1 MNGTFFFGEWQVDP
15 SANTLRLGKQL
26 IQLEPKAMDVLVL
39 LCQKAGEVLSSDE
52 IVSACW
58 PQAEVGDNP
67 LHKII
72 TQIRKALGDSAT
84 SSTYIETIRKRGY
97 RTLAQVTFPLGQE
110 ESATP
115 QSWQGGSPFPGLQ
128 AYDARY
134 AKVFFGRG
142 SQIETLLERIAQQV
156 HYGRAF
162 CLVLGPSGCGKSSL
176 INAGV
181 MPNLMQN
188 SGYNGVKVESYS
200 SLDLADLTPGQLLMQ
215 LASALLDWDLA
226 DQPVFDGCSAEQ
238 LADKVQHQMDW
249 VLQSCKKALLSQSKS
264 QHQQESKVRFAIF
277 IDRLEVLLSSP
288 LFSDEERLLFIDR
301 MEQLA
306 TSGFVLVLSACR
318 NEFYPLL
325 VNHASLM
332 AGKAR
337 GAHFD
342 LAPPGRAELLQM
354 IRLPAIA
361 ANLSWDIDP
370 NTAIPLDELLCS
382 EAASN
387 PDALP
392 MLQYTLQELY
402 LQRSDSNQ
410 LLFSVYKNLGGI
422 EGAIGKNAEQAI
434 AMLSTAEKDSLPRVL
449 SLLVTLREDE
459 QSITSRTALWQQ
471 LQNDAERALVNAMV
485 EHRLFVSHLQ
495 NELPCFSI
503 AHEALL
509 RRWPRATN
517 WIAEHHQSLSVKSR
531 LQHLTKRW
539 LAEDKHSAYL
549 LADGKPLAE
558 AQQLAHNGFFT
569 LDTNEQ
575 AFILASGKRSKLL
588 RTSRRLTFALL
599 CVLTFTAV
607 LMSFRSFEAEKQA
620 QQKRLAAESLLGFM
634 VGDFADKLRSI
645 GRMDLLDGISNKAL
659 EYFSDFSDANNDQ
672 YLSTQARLQHGQTLE
687 AMGEVA
693 YSRDK
698 IDEAKTALLAA
709 REKLAPV
716 LNEQPDNLELL
727 KTLGANAFWLGQI
740 QYDANNWPGVKPEF
754 ELYYSYSQAM
764 YKIAPDSVDALME
777 LSYATNSLGS
787 LAMNLQQFEQATAF
801 FDESLNLKLLAKVK
815 DPANTALIADIA
827 DTRSWLASAAL
838 AKGDIH
844 KAIAVHLQ
852 IQAEF
857 ERMNNDIK
865 TDAYL
870 LDKVFNSYSNLAEI
884 YDYQGATKQAFELL
898 YKAHITLERAV
909 KQDPSNK
916 DWQSSLFH
924 RKVLLMRLNAKLLD
938 PRVVYTPELLK
949 LELDKMKVEFDSE
962 PAYLRVLSNLQFE
975 SARYYQMKGQ
985 STKSEDLTLQALAF
999 YRELFAVESDN
1010 LRLAAT
1016 LAELELL
1023 QAIHYK
1029 SRLQHDKNQQSCS
1042 RAKSLLVPLQLNNKK
1057 PQYIQPYARALSCLN
1072 ELEQHPE
1079 LQQLLQKSAIVLT
1092 TF

>member
-1 MNGTFFFGEWQVDP
+1 MSGTFFFGEWQVDP

-39 LCQKAGEVLSSDE
+39 LCQNAGEVLSSDE
-52 IVSACW
+52 IVSICW
-58 PQAEVGDNP
+58 PQTEVGDNP

-142 SQIETLLERIAQQV
+142 SQIDTLLERIAQQV

-162 CLVLGPSGCGKSSL
+162 CLVLGPSGSGKSSL

-215 LASALLDWDLA
+215 LASALLDWEVA
-226 DQPVFDGCSAEQ
+226 DQPVFDGCSTEQ
-238 LADKVQHQMDW
+238 LADKLQHQMDW
-249 VLQSCKKALLSQSKS
+249 VLQSCKKALQNQHESKS
-264 QHQQESKVRFAIF
+264 RFAIF

-288 LFSDEERLLFIDR
+288 LFSEEERLLFIDR

-306 TSGFVLVLSACR
+306 TSGFVVVLSACR

-325 VNHASLM
+325 VTYPSLM

-342 LAPPGRAELLQM
+342 LAPPGRADLLQM

-361 ANLSWDIDP
+361 ANLSWDLDP
-370 NTAIPLDELLCS
+370 STAVPLDELLCS

-434 AMLSTAEKDSLPRVL
+434 AQLSTAEKDSLPRVL

-471 LQNDAERALVNAMV
+471 LQNDAERFLVQAMV

-495 NELPCFSI
+495 NAVPCFSI

-509 RRWPRATN
+509 RRWPRATA

-558 AQQLAHNGFFT
+558 AQQLAQNGFFT
-569 LDTNEQ
+569 LDANEKD
-575 AFILASGKRSKLL
+575 FIQASGKRSKLV

-659 EYFSDFSDANNDQ
+659 EYFSDFSDAEKDQ

-693 YSRDK
+693 YSRNK
-698 IDEAKTALLAA
+698 TDEAKTALLAA
-709 REKLAPV
+709 RDKLAPV
-716 LNEQPDNLELL
+716 LAEQPDNLELL

-740 QYDANNWPGVKPEF
+740 QYDANNWLAAKPEL

-787 LAMNLQQFEQATAF
+787 LAMKLQEFEQATAF
-801 FDESLNLKLLAKVK
+801 FDESLNLKSLAKAK

-844 KAIAVHLQ
+844 KAIAVHQQ

-857 ERMNNDIK
+857 EKMNNEAK

-870 LDKVFNSYSNLAEI
+870 LEKVLNSYSILASI
-884 YDYQGATKQAFELL
+884 YEYQGLFKLAFAKVYQTHELL
-898 YKAHITLERAV
+898 KQAV
-909 KQDPSNK
+909 KQDPSNNG
-916 DWQSSLFH
+916 WQVSAFH
-924 RKVLLMRLNAKLLD
+924 HKVILMRLNAKQAD
-938 PRVVYTPELLK
+938 SRIKYTPES
-949 LELDKMKVEFDSE
+949 LEQELAQKKTEFGSE
-962 PAYLRVLSNLQFE
+962 LQFQRAYSNWLIQ
-975 SARYYQMKGQ
+975 SARYYQAIGQ
-985 STKSEDLTLQALAF
+985 SQKSADVTSQALVL
-999 YRELFAVESDN
+999 YQELYAVEPNSP
-1010 LRLAAT
+1010 RLALA
-1016 LAELELL
+1016 LAEAELL
-1023 QAIHYK
+1023 RATHYK
-1029 SRLQHDKNQQSCS
+1029 TQLQHEKSQQSCA
-1042 RAKSLLVPLQLNNKK
+1042 RAKSLLEPLQLKDK
-1057 PQYIQPYARALSCLN
+1057 TPDYIQPYARALSCLN

>member
-1 MNGTFFFGEWQVDP
+1 M
-15 SANTLRLGKQL
+15 
-26 IQLEPKAMDVLVL
+26 I
-39 LCQKAGEVLSSDE
+39 
-52 IVSACW
+52 
-58 PQAEVGDNP
+58 
-67 LHKII
+67 
-72 TQIRKALGDSAT
+72 
-84 SSTYIETIRKRGY
+84 
-97 RTLAQVTFPLGQE
+97 
-110 ESATP
+110 
-115 QSWQGGSPFPGLQ
+115 
-128 AYDARY
+128 
-134 AKVFFGRG
+134 
-142 SQIETLLERIAQQV
+142 
-156 HYGRAF
+156 
-162 CLVLGPSGCGKSSL
+162 
-176 INAGV
+176 
-181 MPNLMQN
+181 
-188 SGYNGVKVESYS
+188 
-200 SLDLADLTPGQLLMQ
+200 Q
-215 LASALLDWDLA
+215 LASALLDWELA

-238 LADKVQHQMDW
+238 LADKLQHQMDW
-249 VLQSCKKALLSQSKS
+249 VLQSCKKALQSQSLSQHESKS
-264 QHQQESKVRFAIF
+264 RFAIF

-288 LFSDEERLLFIDR
+288 LFSEEERLLFIDR

-306 TSGFVLVLSACR
+306 TSGFVVVLSACR

-325 VNHASLM
+325 VTYPSLM

-342 LAPPGRAELLQM
+342 LAPPGRADLLQM

-361 ANLSWDIDP
+361 ANLSWDLDP
-370 NTAIPLDELLCS
+370 NTAVPLDELLCS

-434 AMLSTAEKDSLPRVL
+434 AQLSAAEKDSLPRVL

-471 LQNDAERALVNAMV
+471 LQNDAERALVQAMV

-495 NELPCFSI
+495 NAVPCFSI

-509 RRWPRATN
+509 RRWPRATA

-539 LAEDKHSAYL
+539 LAEDQHSAYL

-558 AQQLAHNGFFT
+558 AQQLAQNGFFT

-575 AFILASGKRSKLL
+575 AFILASGKRSKLV

-659 EYFSDFSDANNDQ
+659 EYFSDFSDAEKDQ

-698 IDEAKTALLAA
+698 IDEAKTALVAA

-716 LNEQPDNLELL
+716 LAEQPDNLELL

-740 QYDANNWPGVKPEF
+740 QYDAKNWLAVKPEF

-787 LAMNLQQFEQATAF
+787 LAMNLQEFEQATAF
-801 FDESLNLKLLAKVK
+801 FDESLNLKLLAKAK
-815 DPANTALIADIA
+815 NPDNTALIADIA
-827 DTRSWLASAAL
+827 DTRSWLTSAAL
-838 AKGDIH
+838 AKGDTD

-852 IQAEF
+852 IQTEF
-857 ERMNNDIK
+857 ERMSHEAK
-865 TDAYL
+865 SDAYL
-870 LDKVFNSYSNLAEI
+870 LDRIFSSYSILAAV
-884 YDYQGATKQAFELL
+884 YNYQGLTKQAFAKVYQAHGLL
-898 YKAHITLERAV
+898 VQALL
-909 KQDPSNK
+909 QDPGNK
-916 DWQSSLFH
+916 GWQVSLFH
-924 RKVLLMRLNAKLLD
+924 HKVLLMRLNAKLHD
-938 PRVVYTPELLK
+938 TRISYTPESIK
-949 LELDKMKVEFDSE
+949 LELDKKKNEFGGE
-962 PAYLRVLSNLQFE
+962 LQYQRIYSKWLIE
-975 SARYYQMKGQ
+975 SARYYQLMGQ
-985 STKSEDLTLQALAF
+985 LQKSADFTAEALAL
-999 YRELFAVESDN
+999 YREFYSTEPDN
-1010 LRLAAT
+1010 ANVALV
-1016 LAELELL
+1016 LAETELL
-1023 QAIHYK
+1023 MAMHYNAQ
-1029 SRLQHDKNQQSCS
+1029 LQHDKSQQSCA
-1042 RAKSLLVPLQLNNKK
+1042 RAKSLLEPLQQKDKK
-1057 PQYIQPYARALSCLN
+1057 PHHIQPYARALSCLN
-1072 ELEQHPE
+1072 ELDKHPE
-1079 LQQLLQKSAIVLT
+1079 LQKLLQKSAIVIT

>member
-1 MNGTFFFGEWQVDP
+1 MAVVMNGTFFFGEWQVDP

-52 IVSACW
+52 IVSLCW
-58 PQAEVGDNP
+58 PQTEVGDNP

-84 SSTYIETIRKRGY
+84 ASTYIETIRKRGY

-156 HYGRAF
+156 QYGRAF

-238 LADKVQHQMDW
+238 LADKLQHQMDW
-249 VLQSCKKALLSQSKS
+249 VLQSCKKALQGQNESKS
-264 QHQQESKVRFAIF
+264 RFAIF

-288 LFSDEERLLFIDR
+288 LFSEEERLLFIDR

-306 TSGFVLVLSACR
+306 TSGLVLVLSACR

-325 VNHASLM
+325 VTYPSLM

-342 LAPPGRAELLQM
+342 LAPPSRADLLQM

-361 ANLSWDIDP
+361 ANLSWDLDP
-370 NTAIPLDELLCS
+370 NTAVPLDELLCS

-434 AMLSTAEKDSLPRVL
+434 AQLSAAEKDSLPRVL

-471 LQNDAERALVNAMV
+471 LHNEAERTLVQAMV
-485 EHRLFVSHLQ
+485 EHRLFVSHLH
-495 NELPCFSI
+495 NAVPCFSI

-509 RRWPRATN
+509 RRWPRATA

-569 LDTNEQ
+569 LDANEQ
-575 AFILASGKRSKLL
+575 AFILASGKRSKLV

-659 EYFSDFSDANNDQ
+659 EYFSDFSDAEKDH

-716 LNEQPDNLELL
+716 LKEQPDNLELL
-727 KTLGANAFWLGQI
+727 KTLGANAFWLGQMH
-740 QYDANNWPGVKPEF
+740 YDAKNWAEVLPYWQQYQE
-754 ELYYSYSQAM
+754 YSARM
-764 YKIAPDSVDALME
+764 YQLAPDNLDALME
-777 LSYATNSLGS
+777 LSYAINSLGS
-787 LAMNLQQFEQATAF
+787 VAMKKQNFELAVAYFQQ
-801 FDESLNLKLLAKVK
+801 SLELKLKAQQLSP
-815 DPANTALIADIA
+815 DNSALMPDIA
-827 DTRSWLASAAL
+827 DTRSWLASASMARGDVDTAVMVHQNIQQEFENSTQKAALDPYLLERVVLSYEQLALISDYRALHQQALELAYRAYQLIEQNLQQDPANKVWQRDLFRVRLLLFRLNTESGDPRVSWSISDLANWLGANYKDPTSLHSRRFLARLKLEESRYLKDSGHYQQALIAAQKAEDLFSQLVNPAEPGAASVQFLADALLLKASLQKLLLQSTYTETCLRGKQLLDPVVTANKSPEFILPYVRFISCLGDLSSKHSIRAL
-838 AKGDIH
+838 AK
-844 KAIAVHLQ
+844 Q
-852 IQAEF
+852 
-857 ERMNNDIK
+857 
-865 TDAYL
+865 
-870 LDKVFNSYSNLAEI
+870 
-884 YDYQGATKQAFELL
+884 QGLT
-898 YKAHITLERAV
+898 
-909 KQDPSNK
+909 
-916 DWQSSLFH
+916 
-924 RKVLLMRLNAKLLD
+924 
-938 PRVVYTPELLK
+938 K
-949 LELDKMKVEFDSE
+949 LEF
-962 PAYLRVLSNLQFE
+962 
-975 SARYYQMKGQ
+975 
-985 STKSEDLTLQALAF
+985 
-999 YRELFAVESDN
+999 
-1010 LRLAAT
+1010 
-1016 LAELELL
+1016 
-1023 QAIHYK
+1023 
-1029 SRLQHDKNQQSCS
+1029 
-1042 RAKSLLVPLQLNNKK
+1042 
-1057 PQYIQPYARALSCLN
+1057 
-1072 ELEQHPE
+1072 
-1079 LQQLLQKSAIVLT
+1079 
-1092 TF
+1092 

>member
-1 MNGTFFFGEWQVDP
+1 MSGTFFFGEWQVDP

-52 IVSACW
+52 IVSICW
-58 PQAEVGDNP
+58 PQTEVGDNP

-84 SSTYIETIRKRGY
+84 SSSYIETIRKRGY

-142 SQIETLLERIAQQV
+142 SQIDTLLERIAQQV

-162 CLVLGPSGCGKSSL
+162 CLVLGPSGSGKSSL

-215 LASALLDWDLA
+215 LASALLDWEVA
-226 DQPVFDGCSAEQ
+226 DQPVFGGCSAEQ
-238 LADKVQHQMDW
+238 LADKLQHQMDW
-249 VLQSCKKALLSQSKS
+249 VLQSCKKALQHQTESKS
-264 QHQQESKVRFAIF
+264 RFAIF

-288 LFSDEERLLFIDR
+288 LFSEEERLLFIDR

-325 VNHASLM
+325 VTYPSLM

-342 LAPPGRAELLQM
+342 LAPPGRSELLQM

-361 ANLSWDIDP
+361 ANLSWDLDP
-370 NTAIPLDELLCS
+370 KTAMPLDELLCS

-410 LLFSVYKNLGGI
+410 LLFSVYKNLGGM
-422 EGAIGKNAEQAI
+422 EGAIGRNAEQAI
-434 AMLSTAEKDSLPRVL
+434 AQLSPAEKDSLPRVL

-471 LQNDAERALVNAMV
+471 LQNEAERTLVKAMV
-485 EHRLFVSHLQ
+485 EHRLFVSHLH
-495 NELPCFSI
+495 NAVPCFSI

-509 RRWPRATN
+509 RRWPRATA

-558 AQQLAHNGFFT
+558 AQQLAQNGFFT
-569 LDTNEQ
+569 LDANEQ
-575 AFILASGKRSKLL
+575 AFILASGKRSKLV

-607 LMSFRSFEAEKQA
+607 LMSVRSFEAEKLA

-659 EYFSDFSDANNDQ
+659 EYFSDFSTANQGQ
-672 YLSTQARLQHGQTLE
+672 YLSTEARLQHGQTLE

-716 LNEQPDNLELL
+716 LVEQPDNLELL
-727 KTLGANAFWLGQI
+727 KTLGANAFWLAQI
-740 QYDANNWPGVKPEF
+740 HYDAKDWVAAKPEF
-754 ELYYSYSQAM
+754 ELYYHYSQTM
-764 YKIAPDSVDALME
+764 YRIAPDNLDALME

-787 LAMNLQQFEQATAF
+787 LAMKLQQFEQATAF
-801 FDESLNLKLLAKVK
+801 FDESLTLKLLVKAKTP
-815 DPANTALIADIA
+815 DNTALIADIA

-838 AKGDIH
+838 ANGEIQQSVALH
-844 KAIAVHLQ
+844 QQ
-852 IQAEF
+852 IQSEF
-857 ERMNNDIK
+857 EQLATDVK
-865 TDAYL
+865 SDAYL
-870 LDKVFNSYSNLAEI
+870 IEKVFSSYSILADV
-884 YDYQGATKQAFELL
+884 YHYQGAVELGFDKLYQAYALL
-898 YKAHITLERAV
+898 SKALE
-909 KQDPSNK
+909 QDPDHK
-916 DWQSSLFH
+916 VWQSDIFH
-924 RKVLLMRLNAKLLD
+924 LKVVLMRINASLHD
-938 PRVVYTPELLK
+938 DRISYTPELLK
-949 LELDKMKVEFDSE
+949 QQLDDRKPQFSSE
-962 PAYLRVLSNLQFE
+962 KQYMRVYGNWLFE
-975 SARYYQMKGQ
+975 SALYYQALEQQQQ
-985 STKSEDLTLQALAF
+985 SID
-999 YRELFAVESDN
+999 FAVQAQQFYAEQHRGTSDDPRLTAVVAEVEL
-1010 LRLAAT
+1010 LRAAQYKAQ
-1016 LAELELL
+1016 LQHEKSQQSCRKAKELL
-1023 QAIHYK
+1023 Q
-1029 SRLQHDKNQQSCS
+1029 
-1042 RAKSLLVPLQLNNKK
+1042 PLQQRNKN
-1057 PQYIQPYARALSCLN
+1057 PAYVQPYARALDCL
-1072 ELEQHPE
+1072 ELLEQDIDV
-1079 LQQLLQKSAIVLT
+1079 QKFLQKNAIKLDV
-1092 TF
+1092 F

>member
-52 IVSACW
+52 IVSLCW
-58 PQAEVGDNP
+58 PQTEVGDNP

-84 SSTYIETIRKRGY
+84 ASTYIETIRKRGY

-156 HYGRAF
+156 QYGRAF
-162 CLVLGPSGCGKSSL
+162 CLVLGPSGSGKSSL

-238 LADKVQHQMDW
+238 LADKLQHQMDW
-249 VLQSCKKALLSQSKS
+249 VLQSCKKAL
-264 QHQQESKVRFAIF
+264 QHQQETKARFAIF

-288 LFSDEERLLFIDR
+288 LFSEEERLLFIDR

-306 TSGFVLVLSACR
+306 TSGLVLVLSACR

-325 VNHASLM
+325 VTYPSLM

-342 LAPPGRAELLQM
+342 LAPPSRADLLQM

-361 ANLSWDIDP
+361 ANLSWDLDP
-370 NTAIPLDELLCS
+370 NTAVPLDELLCS

-471 LQNDAERALVNAMV
+471 LHNEAERTLVQAMV
-485 EHRLFVSHLQ
+485 EHRLFVSHLH
-495 NELPCFSI
+495 NAVPCFSI

-569 LDTNEQ
+569 LDANEQ
-575 AFILASGKRSKLL
+575 AFILASGKRSKLV

-659 EYFSDFSDANNDQ
+659 EYFSDFSDAEKDH

-716 LNEQPDNLELL
+716 LKEQPDNLELL

-740 QYDANNWPGVKPEF
+740 QYDAKNWLAVKPEF

-764 YKIAPDSVDALME
+764 YRVAPESFDALIE

-787 LAMNLQQFEQATAF
+787 LAMKLQEFEQATAF
-801 FDESLNLKLLAKVK
+801 FKESLTLKLLAQKTQ
-815 DPANTALIADIA
+815 PGNTALLADIA

-838 AKGDIH
+838 SEGDVPQ
-844 KAIAVHLQ
+844 AIIIYQ
-852 IQAEF
+852 QTQAEF
-857 ERMNNDIK
+857 EQRSAQK
-865 TDAYL
+865 KADAYVI
-870 LDKVFNSYSNLAEI
+870 DKVFSSYALLALV
-884 YDYQGATKQAFELL
+884 YDSQGLTRQAFNQAYQAHQLL
-898 YKAHITLERAV
+898 EQALM
-909 KQDPSNK
+909 QDSGNQISRR
-916 DWQSSLFH
+916 DLFY
-924 RKVLLMRLNAKLLD
+924 LQLQLMRLNSLLHD
-938 PRVVYTPELLK
+938 SRINYTPDSIKQQIDQEA
-949 LELDKMKVEFDSE
+949 FDSRSKTIIMVYWFKE
-962 PAYLRVLSNLQFE
+962 SVL
-975 SARYYQMKGQ
+975 YYQLRKQWSQ
-985 STKSEDLTLQALAF
+985 SDALLQQAFAYIKDLTQLQTDASKLD
-999 YRELFAVESDN
+999 VKN
-1010 LRLAAT
+1010 
-1016 LAELELL
+1016 AELELL
-1023 QAIHYK
+1023 HAVQ
-1029 SRLQHDKNQQSCS
+1029 LQHSGLHAQSLEACR
-1042 RAKSLLVPLQLNNKK
+1042 RAKELLAPLQRDKK
-1057 PQYIQPYARALSCLN
+1057 PQLLQPFAKALSCLG
-1072 ELEQHPE
+1072 ELEQQPE
-1079 LQQLLQKSAIVLT
+1079 LQQLLKISAIQL
-1092 TF
+1092 

>member
-1 MNGTFFFGEWQVDP
+1 MSGTFFFGEWQVDP

-58 PQAEVGDNP
+58 PQTEVGDNP

-128 AYDARY
+128 AYDASY

-142 SQIETLLERIAQQV
+142 SQIDTLLERIAQQV

-162 CLVLGPSGCGKSSL
+162 CLVLGPSGSGKSSL

-200 SLDLADLTPGQLLMQ
+200 SLDLADLTPGQLLIQ

-226 DQPVFDGCSAEQ
+226 EQPVFDGCSAEQ
-238 LADKVQHQMDW
+238 LADKLQHQMDW
-249 VLQSCKKALLSQSKS
+249 VLQSCKKALQNQNESKS
-264 QHQQESKVRFAIF
+264 RFAIF

-288 LFSDEERLLFIDR
+288 LFSEEERLLFIDR

-306 TSGFVLVLSACR
+306 TSGSVVVLSACR

-325 VNHASLM
+325 VTYPSLM

-342 LAPPGRAELLQM
+342 LAPPGRSDLLQM

-361 ANLSWDIDP
+361 ANLSWDLDP
-370 NTAIPLDELLCS
+370 NTAVPLDELLCS

-471 LQNDAERALVNAMV
+471 LQNEAERALVQAMV

-495 NELPCFSI
+495 NAVPCFSI

-509 RRWPRATN
+509 RRWPRATA

-569 LDTNEQ
+569 LDANEKD
-575 AFILASGKRSKLL
+575 FIQASGKRSKLV

-659 EYFSDFSDANNDQ
+659 EYFSDFSDAEKDQ

-693 YSRDK
+693 YSRGK
-698 IDEAKTALLAA
+698 TDEAKTALLAA
-709 REKLAPV
+709 RDKLIPV
-716 LNEQPDNLELL
+716 LAEQPDNLELL

-740 QYDANNWPGVKPEF
+740 QYDANNWLAVKPEF

-787 LAMNLQQFEQATAF
+787 LAMKLQEFEQATAF
-801 FDESLNLKLLAKVK
+801 FDESLNLKLWAKAK

-838 AKGDIH
+838 AKGDIN
-844 KAIAVHLQ
+844 KAINVHQQ

-857 ERMNNDIK
+857 ERMNNEAK
-865 TDAYL
+865 SDAYML
-870 LDKVFNSYSNLAEI
+870 EKVFHSYSNLASMYEHQGRFKLAFTQV
-884 YDYQGATKQAFELL
+884 YQTHELL
-898 YKAHITLERAV
+898 KKV
-909 KQDPSNK
+909 VGQDPNNK
-916 DWQSSLFH
+916 VWQSSLFH
-924 RKVLLMRLNAKLLD
+924 KKVWLMRLNAQLRD
-938 PRVVYTPELLK
+938 PRISYTPELLK
-949 LELDKMKVEFDSE
+949 QELDKNKEKYGDEKSYL
-962 PAYLRVLSNLQFE
+962 PAYMHWVFE
-975 SARYYQMKGQ
+975 SARYYRTLGKFQ
-985 STKSEDLTLQALAF
+985 KSVELTSQALSYYEEA
-999 YRELFAVESDN
+999 YAADSAN
-1010 LRLAAT
+1010 QRLALA
-1016 LAELELL
+1016 LAETELL
-1023 QAIHYK
+1023 QAQHY
-1029 SRLQHDKNQQSCS
+1029 RALLQHDKSLLSCTK
-1042 RAKSLLVPLQLNNKK
+1042 AKSLLWPLQQKDK
-1057 PQYIQPYARALSCLN
+1057 RPEHVQPYANALNCLN
-1072 ELEQHPE
+1072 ELEQNTE
-1079 LQQLLQKSAIVLT
+1079 LQQLLQKSNIVLS

>member
-84 SSTYIETIRKRGY
+84 SSSYIETIRKRGY
-97 RTLAQVTFPLGQE
+97 RTLAQVIFPLGQE

-134 AKVFFGRG
+134 ATVFFGRG
-142 SQIETLLERIAQQV
+142 SQIDTLLERIAQQV
-156 HYGRAF
+156 QYGRAF
-162 CLVLGPSGCGKSSL
+162 CLVLGPSGSGKSSL

-188 SGYNGVKVESYS
+188 NGYNGVKVESYS

-215 LASALLDWDLA
+215 LASALLDWEVA
-226 DQPVFDGCSAEQ
+226 DQPVFEGCSAEQ
-238 LADKVQHQMDW
+238 LADKLQHQMDW
-249 VLQSCKKALLSQSKS
+249 VLQSCKKALQNQNESKS
-264 QHQQESKVRFAIF
+264 RFAIF

-288 LFSDEERLLFIDR
+288 HFSEEERQLFIDR

-306 TSGFVLVLSACR
+306 TSGSVVVLSACR

-325 VNHASLM
+325 VNHPSLM

-342 LAPPGRAELLQM
+342 LAPPGRTELLQM

-434 AMLSTAEKDSLPRVL
+434 AQLSTAEKDSLPRVL

-471 LQNDAERALVNAMV
+471 LQNDAERTLVQAMV

-495 NELPCFSI
+495 NAVPCFSV

-509 RRWPRATN
+509 RRWPRATA

-539 LAEDKHSAYL
+539 LTEDKHSAYL

-558 AQQLAHNGFFT
+558 AQQLAQNGFFT
-569 LDTNEQ
+569 LDANEL
-575 AFILASGKRSKLL
+575 AFIQASGKRATLL

-599 CVLTFTAV
+599 CLLTFTAV

-693 YSRDK
+693 YSRNK

-709 REKLAPV
+709 RDKLAPV
-716 LNEQPDNLELL
+716 LKEQPDNLELL

-740 QYDANNWPGVKPEF
+740 HYDANNWLAAKPEL

-787 LAMNLQQFEQATAF
+787 LAMKLQEFEQATAF
-801 FDESLNLKLLAKVK
+801 FDESLNLKLLAKAK
-815 DPANTALIADIA
+815 DPTNTALIADIA

-852 IQAEF
+852 IQTEF
-857 ERMNNDIK
+857 ERMNSAFK
-865 TDAYL
+865 SDAYL
-870 LDKVFNSYSNLAEI
+870 LDKVFNSYFNLASI
-884 YDYQGATKQAFELL
+884 YHYQGLSKQAFEQAYQAHALL
-898 YKAHITLERAV
+898 GLAV
-909 KQDPSNK
+909 AQDPNNK
-916 DWQSSLFH
+916 RWYGELFH
-924 RKVLLMRLNAKLLD
+924 LKVWLMRLNVTLRD
-938 PRVVYTPELLK
+938 PRAKFTPETLK
-949 LELDKMKVEFDSE
+949 QELEQKKHEFASEQHFAKVYDNW
-962 PAYLRVLSNLQFE
+962 LIQ
-975 SARYYQMKGQ
+975 SARYYEAIGQ
-985 STKSEDLTLQALAF
+985 TQKSMALTSEALTYYRALVAAESGDLQLVA
-999 YRELFAVESDN
+999 S
-1010 LRLAAT
+1010 

-1023 QAIHYK
+1023 QAKLYK
-1029 SRLQHDKNQQSCS
+1029 KQMLHQQNQQSCT
-1042 RAKSLLVPLQLNNKK
+1042 RAKNLLAPLQQKDKK
-1057 PQYIQPYARALSCLN
+1057 PQYIQPYATALNCLN
-1072 ELEQHPE
+1072 ELDRHPE
-1079 LQQLLQKSAIVLT
+1079 LQKLLKKLALELNDL
-1092 TF
+1092 

>member
-1 MNGTFFFGEWQVDP
+1 MSGTFFFGEWQVDP

-39 LCQKAGEVLSSDE
+39 LCQNAGEVLSSDE

-58 PQAEVGDNP
+58 PQTEVGDNP

-84 SSTYIETIRKRGY
+84 SSSYIETIRKRGY

-142 SQIETLLERIAQQV
+142 SQIDTLLERIAQQV
-156 HYGRAF
+156 QYGRAF
-162 CLVLGPSGCGKSSL
+162 CLVLGPSGSGKSSL

-215 LASALLDWDLA
+215 LASALLDWEVA

-238 LADKVQHQMDW
+238 LADKLQHQMDW
-249 VLQSCKKALLSQSKS
+249 VLQSCKKALQNQHESKS
-264 QHQQESKVRFAIF
+264 RFAIF

-288 LFSDEERLLFIDR
+288 LFSEEERLLFIDR

-306 TSGFVLVLSACR
+306 TSGLVLVLSACR

-325 VNHASLM
+325 VTYPSLM

-342 LAPPGRAELLQM
+342 LAPPSRADLLQM

-361 ANLSWDIDP
+361 ANLSWDLDP
-370 NTAIPLDELLCS
+370 NTAVPLDELLCS

-434 AMLSTAEKDSLPRVL
+434 AQLSTAEKDSLPRVL

-471 LQNDAERALVNAMV
+471 LQNDAERFLVQAMV

-495 NELPCFSI
+495 NAVPCFSI

-509 RRWPRATN
+509 RRWPRATA

-558 AQQLAHNGFFT
+558 AQQLAQNGFFT
-569 LDTNEQ
+569 LDANEKD
-575 AFILASGKRSKLL
+575 FIQASGKRSKLV

-659 EYFSDFSDANNDQ
+659 EYFSDFSDAEKDQ

-740 QYDANNWPGVKPEF
+740 QYDAKNWLAVKPEF

-787 LAMNLQQFEQATAF
+787 LAMKLQEFEQATAF
-801 FDESLNLKLLAKVK
+801 FDESLNLKLLAKAK

-838 AKGDIH
+838 AKGDIY
-844 KAIAVHLQ
+844 KAIAVHQQ

-857 ERMNNDIK
+857 EIMNKDAK
-865 TDAYL
+865 SDAYL
-870 LDKVFNSYSNLAEI
+870 LEKVFNSYSKLAKI
-884 YDYQGATKQAFELL
+884 YSYQGLTKRAFELAYQAYDL
-898 YKAHITLERAV
+898 LTQAV
-909 KQDPSNK
+909 IQDPGNK
-916 DWQSSLFH
+916 GWQNDLFFQKA
-924 RKVLLMRLNAKLLD
+924 RLMRLNALLHD
-938 PRVVYTPELLK
+938 PRISYTPELLRQE
-949 LELDKMKVEFDSE
+949 LERKKVEFGSE
-962 PAYLRVLSNLQFE
+962 SRYLRAYNNWRLE
-975 SARYYQMKGQ
+975 SAHYYQATGQ
-985 STKSEDLTLQALAF
+985 LQKSTDSILSALDYYHELYAIDATNLGLVLALA
-999 YRELFAVESDN
+999 EA
-1010 LRLAAT
+1010 
-1016 LAELELL
+1016 ELL

-1029 SRLQHDKNQQSCS
+1029 TKLQDNKSKQSCS
-1042 RAKSLLVPLQLNNKK
+1042 KVKALLEPLQLKDK
-1057 PQYIQPYARALSCLN
+1057 QPDFIQPYARALSCLN
-1072 ELEQHPE
+1072 ELDQYPE
-1079 LQQLLQKSAIVLT
+1079 LQQLLQKSALALND
-1092 TF
+1092 F

>member
-1 MNGTFFFGEWQVDP
+1 MIGTFFFGEWQVDP

-39 LCQKAGEVLSSDE
+39 LCQNAGEVHSSDE

-84 SSTYIETIRKRGY
+84 SPSYIETIRKRGY

-142 SQIETLLERIAQQV
+142 SQIDTLLERIAQQV

-162 CLVLGPSGCGKSSL
+162 CLVLGPSGSGKSSL

-200 SLDLADLTPGQLLMQ
+200 SLDLADLTPGQLLIQ

-238 LADKVQHQMDW
+238 LAEKLQHQMDW
-249 VLQSCKKALLSQSKS
+249 VLQSCKTALQN
-264 QHQQESKVRFAIF
+264 QNESKCRFAIF

-288 LFSDEERLLFIDR
+288 LFSEDERLLFIDR

-306 TSGFVLVLSACR
+306 TSGSVVVLSACR

-325 VNHASLM
+325 VTYPSLM

-361 ANLSWDIDP
+361 ANLSWDLDP
-370 NTAIPLDELLCS
+370 NTALPLDELLCS

-402 LQRSDSNQ
+402 LQRSESNQ

-459 QSITSRTALWQQ
+459 QSITSRTALWQH
-471 LQNDAERALVNAMV
+471 LQNDAERFLVQAMV

-495 NELPCFSI
+495 NAVPCFSI

-509 RRWPRATN
+509 RRWPRATA

-558 AQQLAHNGFFT
+558 AQQLAQNGFFT
-569 LDTNEQ
+569 LDANEKD
-575 AFILASGKRSKLL
+575 FIQASGKRSKLV

-607 LMSFRSFEAEKQA
+607 LMSVRSFEAEKLA

-659 EYFSDFSDANNDQ
+659 EYFSDFSDAEKDQ

-687 AMGEVA
+687 AIGEVA

-698 IDEAKTALLAA
+698 IDEAQTALLAA

-716 LNEQPDNLELL
+716 FAQQPNNLELL

-740 QYDANNWPGVKPEF
+740 QYDAKNWLAVKPEF
-754 ELYYSYSQAM
+754 ELYYGYSEAM
-764 YKIAPDSVDALME
+764 YKIAPDSADALME

-787 LAMNLQQFEQATAF
+787 LAMKLQQFDQATAF
-801 FDESLNLKLLAKVK
+801 FYESLNLKLLAKTK
-815 DPANTALIADIA
+815 DPSNTTLIADIA

-838 AKGDIH
+838 AKGDVH
-844 KAIAVHLQ
+844 KAIAVHQQ

-857 ERMNNDIK
+857 ERMNKDAK

-870 LDKVFNSYSNLAEI
+870 LDRVLRSYSNLAVI
-884 YDYQGATKQAFELL
+884 YQYQGLNKQAFDQVYQAYVLL
-898 YKAHITLERAV
+898 EQAM
-909 KQDPSNK
+909 KQDPENK
-916 DWQSSLFH
+916 VWQGDFFIHKLWL
-924 RKVLLMRLNAKLLD
+924 VRLNATLND
-938 PRVVYTPELLK
+938 PRINFSPETLK
-949 LELDKMKVEFDSE
+949 QELEKKKHEFASE
-962 PAYLRVLSNLQFE
+962 RHYSKIYGIWLVQ
-975 SARYYQMKGQ
+975 SARYYDAIGQ
-985 STKSEDLTLQALAF
+985 SQKSMELTSEALI
-999 YRELFAVESDN
+999 YYHELFATEPDDLSLTVF
-1010 LRLAAT
+1010 

-1023 QAIHYK
+1023 QATHFK
-1029 SRLQHDKNQQSCS
+1029 RQLQHEQSQQSCA
-1042 RAKSLLVPLQLNNKK
+1042 RAKNLLGPLQEKDKK
-1057 PQYIQPYARALSCLN
+1057 PQYIQPYAMALSCLN
-1072 ELEQHPE
+1072 ELDQDPD
-1079 LQQLLQKSAIVLT
+1079 LRQLLLKSAIVLS

>member
-1 MNGTFFFGEWQVDP
+1 MSGTFFFGEWQVDP
-15 SANTLRLGKQL
+15 NANTLRLGKQL

-39 LCQKAGEVLSSDE
+39 LCQNAGEVLSSDE

-58 PQAEVGDNP
+58 PQTEVGDNP

-84 SSTYIETIRKRGY
+84 SSSYIETIRKRGY

-110 ESATP
+110 QSATP

-134 AKVFFGRG
+134 ASVFFGRG
-142 SQIETLLERIAQQV
+142 SQIDTLLDRIAQQV
-156 HYGRAF
+156 QYGRAF
-162 CLVLGPSGCGKSSL
+162 CLVLGPSGSGKSSL

-200 SLDLADLTPGQLLMQ
+200 SLDLADLTPGQLLLQ
-215 LASALLDWDLA
+215 LASAILDWDLA

-238 LADKVQHQMDW
+238 LADKLQHQMDW
-249 VLQSCKKALLSQSKS
+249 VLQSCKKALQNHS
-264 QHQQESKVRFAIF
+264 QHETKCRFAIF

-288 LFSDEERLLFIDR
+288 LFSEEERLLFIDR

-306 TSGFVLVLSACR
+306 TSGSVVVLSACR

-325 VNHASLM
+325 VTYPSLM

-361 ANLSWDIDP
+361 ANLSWDLDP
-370 NTAIPLDELLCS
+370 KTAMPLDELLCS

-434 AMLSTAEKDSLPRVL
+434 AQLSTAEKDSLPRVL

-471 LQNDAERALVNAMV
+471 LQNDAERTLVQAMV
-485 EHRLFVSHLQ
+485 EHRLFVSHLH
-495 NELPCFSI
+495 NAVPCFSV

-509 RRWPRATN
+509 RRWPRATA

-558 AQQLAHNGFFT
+558 AQQLAQNGFFT
-569 LDTNEQ
+569 LDANEQ
-575 AFILASGKRSKLL
+575 AFILASGKRAKLV

-607 LMSFRSFEAEKQA
+607 LMSFRSFEAEKLA

-659 EYFSDFSDANNDQ
+659 EYFSDFSTANQGQ
-672 YLSTQARLQHGQTLE
+672 YLSTEARLQHGQTLE
-687 AMGEVA
+687 AIGEVA

-716 LNEQPDNLELL
+716 LAEQPDNLELL
-727 KTLGANAFWLGQI
+727 KTLGANAFWLAQI
-740 QYDANNWPGVKPEF
+740 HYDAKDWVAAKPEF
-754 ELYYSYSQAM
+754 ELYYHYSQAM
-764 YKIAPDSVDALME
+764 YRIAPDNLDALME

-787 LAMNLQQFEQATAF
+787 LAMKLQQFEQATAF
-801 FDESLNLKLLAKVK
+801 FDESLTLKLLVKAKTP
-815 DPANTALIADIA
+815 DNTALIADIA

-838 AKGDIH
+838 ANGDIQQSVALH
-844 KAIAVHLQ
+844 QQ
-852 IQAEF
+852 IQSEF
-857 ERMNNDIK
+857 EQLATDVK
-865 TDAYL
+865 SDAYL
-870 LDKVFNSYSNLAEI
+870 IEKVFSSYSILAAV
-884 YDYQGATKQAFELL
+884 YHYQGAVEQGFDKLYQAYALL
-898 YKAHITLERAV
+898 SKALE
-909 KQDPSNK
+909 QDPGHK
-916 DWQSSLFH
+916 VWQSDIFH
-924 RKVLLMRLNAKLLD
+924 LKVVLMRINASLHD
-938 PRVVYTPELLK
+938 DRISYTPELLK
-949 LELDKMKVEFDSE
+949 QQLDDRKPQFSSE
-962 PAYLRVLSNLQFE
+962 KQYMRVYGNWLFE
-975 SARYYQMKGQ
+975 SALYYQALEQQQQ
-985 STKSEDLTLQALAF
+985 SID
-999 YRELFAVESDN
+999 FAVQ
-1010 LRLAAT
+1010 AQQFY
-1016 LAELELL
+1016 AELHRGTSDDPGLTAVVAEVELLRAAQYKAQLQHEKSQQSCRKAKELL
-1023 QAIHYK
+1023 Q
-1029 SRLQHDKNQQSCS
+1029 
-1042 RAKSLLVPLQLNNKK
+1042 PLQQNNKN
-1057 PQYIQPYARALSCLN
+1057 PAYVQPYARALDCL
-1072 ELEQHPE
+1072 ELLEQDMDV
-1079 LQQLLQKSAIVLT
+1079 QKFLQKNAIKLDV
-1092 TF
+1092 F

>member
-1 MNGTFFFGEWQVDP
+1 MIGTFFFGEWQVDP

-52 IVSACW
+52 IVSICW

-110 ESATP
+110 QSATP
-115 QSWQGGSPFPGLQ
+115 QSWHGGSPFPGLQ

-142 SQIETLLERIAQQV
+142 SQIDTLLERIAQQV
-156 HYGRAF
+156 QYGRAF
-162 CLVLGPSGCGKSSL
+162 CLVLGPSGSGKSSL

-215 LASALLDWDLA
+215 LASALLDWEVA
-226 DQPVFDGCSAEQ
+226 DEPVFDGCSAEQ
-238 LADKVQHQMDW
+238 LADKLQHQMDW
-249 VLQSCKKALLSQSKS
+249 VLQSCKKALQSQS
-264 QHQQESKVRFAIF
+264 QHESKCRFAIF

-288 LFSDEERLLFIDR
+288 LFSEEGRLQFIDR

-306 TSGFVLVLSACR
+306 TSGLVLVLSACR

-325 VNHASLM
+325 VTYPSLM

-361 ANLSWDIDP
+361 ANLSWDLDP
-370 NTAIPLDELLCS
+370 NTAVPLDELLCS

-434 AMLSTAEKDSLPRVL
+434 AMLSAAEKDSLPRVL

-471 LQNDAERALVNAMV
+471 LKNDAERTLVQAMV

-495 NELPCFSI
+495 NAVPCFSV

-509 RRWPRATN
+509 RRWPRATA

-569 LDTNEQ
+569 LDANEQ
-575 AFILASGKRSKLL
+575 AFILASGKRAKLL
-588 RTSRRLTFALL
+588 RTSRRFTFALL

-659 EYFSDFSDANNDQ
+659 EYFSDFSDAEQDQ

-709 REKLAPV
+709 RDKLVPV
-716 LNEQPDNLELL
+716 LAEQPDNLELL

-740 QYDANNWPGVKPEF
+740 QYDAKNWLAAQPEL

-764 YKIAPDSVDALME
+764 YQLAPESVDALME

-787 LAMNLQQFEQATAF
+787 LAMKLQEFEQATAF
-801 FDESLNLKLLAKVK
+801 FDESLNLKLLAKTK
-815 DPANTALIADIA
+815 DPSNTALIADIA

-838 AKGDIH
+838 AKGDVH
-844 KAIAVHLQ
+844 KAINVHQQ

-857 ERMNNDIK
+857 ERQNK
-865 TDAYL
+865 GSEVDAYL
-870 LDKVFNSYSNLAEI
+870 LDKVFSSYSILASI
-884 YDYQGATKQAFELL
+884 YNYQGLTKKAFELGYQAHEL
-898 YKAHITLERAV
+898 LKKAAA
-909 KQDPSNK
+909 QDLGNK
-916 DWQSSLFH
+916 GWQSNLFH
-924 RKVLLMRLNAKLLD
+924 QKVRLMRLNARLHD
-938 PRVVYTPELLK
+938 PRMGYTPEKLK
-949 LELDKMKVEFDSE
+949 QELESKKGEFDSE
-962 PAYLRVLSNLQFE
+962 QNYIRVLSNWLLE
-975 SARYYQMKGQ
+975 SARYYQAIGDSQ
-985 STKSEDLTLQALAF
+985 KSADLVFQALTH
-999 YRELFAVESDN
+999 YQELYTADSTSQP
-1010 LRLAAT
+1010 LALA
-1016 LAELELL
+1016 LAETELL
-1023 QAIHYK
+1023 MAMHYK
-1029 SRLQHDKNQQSCS
+1029 EQLQDFKSQQSCL
-1042 RAKSLLVPLQLNNKK
+1042 RAKALLKPLQQKNKR
-1057 PQYIQPYARALSCLN
+1057 PDYIQPYARALNCLS
-1072 ELEQHPE
+1072 ELDQNSE
-1079 LQQLLQKSAIVLT
+1079 LQKLLQKSALVLND
-1092 TF
+1092 F

>member
-1 MNGTFFFGEWQVDP
+1 MSGTFFFGEWQVDP

-52 IVSACW
+52 IVSTCW
-58 PQAEVGDNP
+58 PQTEVGDNP

-128 AYDARY
+128 AYDASY
-134 AKVFFGRG
+134 ATVFFGRG
-142 SQIETLLERIAQQV
+142 SQIETLLEHIAQQV
-156 HYGRAF
+156 QYGRAF
-162 CLVLGPSGCGKSSL
+162 CLVLGPSGSGKSSL

-215 LASALLDWDLA
+215 LASALLDWEVA

-238 LADKVQHQMDW
+238 LADKLQHQMDW
-249 VLQSCKKALLSQSKS
+249 VLQSCKKALQHQNESKS
-264 QHQQESKVRFAIF
+264 RFAIF

-288 LFSDEERLLFIDR
+288 LFSEEERLLFIDR

-306 TSGFVLVLSACR
+306 TSGLVLVLSACR

-325 VNHASLM
+325 VTYPSLM

-342 LAPPGRAELLQM
+342 LAPPSRADLLQM

-361 ANLSWDIDP
+361 ANLSWDLDP

-434 AMLSTAEKDSLPRVL
+434 AQLSTAEKDSLPRVL

-471 LQNDAERALVNAMV
+471 LHNEAERTLVQAMV
-485 EHRLFVSHLQ
+485 EHRLFVSHLH
-495 NELPCFSI
+495 NAVPCFSI

-558 AQQLAHNGFFT
+558 AQQLAQNGFFT
-569 LDTNEQ
+569 LDINEQ
-575 AFILASGKRSKLL
+575 AFILASGKRSKLV

-716 LNEQPDNLELL
+716 LNEQPNNLELL

-740 QYDANNWPGVKPEF
+740 QYDANNWQAVKPEF
-754 ELYYSYSQAM
+754 ELYYTYSQAM

-787 LAMNLQQFEQATAF
+787 LAMNLQEFEQATAF
-801 FDESLNLKLLAKVK
+801 FDESLNLKLLAKAK
-815 DPANTALIADIA
+815 DPDNTALIADIA

-838 AKGDIH
+838 AKGDTD
-844 KAIAVHLQ
+844 KAIEVHLQ
-852 IQAEF
+852 IQTEF
-857 ERMNNDIK
+857 ERMNHEAK
-865 TDAYL
+865 SDAYM
-870 LDKVFNSYSNLAEI
+870 LDKVFNSYSNLASI
-884 YDYQGATKQAFELL
+884 YEYQGLFKLAFAKVYQTHELL
-898 YKAHITLERAV
+898 KQAV
-909 KQDPSNK
+909 KQDPSNNG
-916 DWQSSLFH
+916 WQVSAFH
-924 RKVLLMRLNAKLLD
+924 HKVILMRLNAKQSD
-938 PRVVYTPELLK
+938 SRIKYTPELLEQ
-949 LELDKMKVEFDSE
+949 ELAQKKTEFGSE
-962 PAYLRVLSNLQFE
+962 LQYQRAYSNWLIQ
-975 SARYYQMKGQ
+975 SARYYQAIGQ
-985 STKSEDLTLQALAF
+985 SQKSADFTSQALVL
-999 YRELFAVESDN
+999 YQELYAVEPNSP
-1010 LRLAAT
+1010 RLALA
-1016 LAELELL
+1016 LAEAELL
-1023 QAIHYK
+1023 QKTHYK
-1029 SRLQHDKNQQSCS
+1029 TQLQHEKSQQSCV
-1042 RAKSLLVPLQLNNKK
+1042 RAKSLLEPLQLKDK
-1057 PQYIQPYARALSCLN
+1057 RPDYIQPYARALSCLN
-1072 ELEQHPE
+1072 ELDQYPE
-1079 LQQLLQKSAIVLT
+1079 LQKLLQESALVLND
-1092 TF
+1092 F

>member
-52 IVSACW
+52 IVSTCW
-58 PQAEVGDNP
+58 PQTEVGDNP

-84 SSTYIETIRKRGY
+84 ASTYIETIRKRGY

-110 ESATP
+110 ESAAP

-156 HYGRAF
+156 QYGRAF
-162 CLVLGPSGCGKSSL
+162 CLVLGPSGSGKSSL

-215 LASALLDWDLA
+215 LASALLDWEVE

-249 VLQSCKKALLSQSKS
+249 VLQSCKKALLSKSKS
-264 QHQQESKVRFAIF
+264 QHQHESKSRFAIF

-288 LFSDEERLLFIDR
+288 LFSEEERLLFIDR

-306 TSGFVLVLSACR
+306 TSGFVVVLSACR

-325 VNHASLM
+325 VTYPCLM

-342 LAPPGRAELLQM
+342 LAPPSRADLLQM

-361 ANLSWDIDP
+361 ANLSWDLDP
-370 NTAIPLDELLCS
+370 NTAVPLDELLCS

-434 AMLSTAEKDSLPRVL
+434 AQLSTAEKDSLPRVL

-471 LQNDAERALVNAMV
+471 LHNDAERALVQAMV
-485 EHRLFVSHLQ
+485 EHRLFVSHLH
-495 NELPCFSI
+495 NAVPCFSI

-558 AQQLAHNGFFT
+558 AQQLAQNGFFS
-569 LDTNEQ
+569 LDANEQ
-575 AFILASGKRSKLL
+575 AFILASGKRSKLV

-659 EYFSDFSDANNDQ
+659 EYFSDFSDAEKDQ

-740 QYDANNWPGVKPEF
+740 HYDAKNWLAVKPEF

-764 YKIAPDSVDALME
+764 YKRAPDSADALME

-787 LAMNLQQFEQATAF
+787 LAMKLQEFEQATAF
-801 FDESLNLKLLAKVK
+801 FDESLNLKLLAKAK

-838 AKGDIH
+838 AKGDIY
-844 KAIAVHLQ
+844 KAIAVHQQ

-857 ERMNNDIK
+857 ERMNNEVK
-865 TDAYL
+865 SDAYML
-870 LDKVFNSYSNLAEI
+870 EKVLNSYIMLASI
-884 YDYQGATKQAFELL
+884 YHYQGLNMQTFELT
-898 YKAHITLERAV
+898 YQAYTLLVHATS
-909 KQDPSNK
+909 QDPDNK
-916 DWQSSLFH
+916 VWQGELFDL
-924 RKVLLMRLNAKLLD
+924 RVWMMRWNAKLHD
-938 PRVVYTPELLK
+938 PRINYTPEILK
-949 LELDKMKVEFDSE
+949 QELDKSKSEFASE
-962 PAYLRVLSNLQFE
+962 RHYARVYGNWLIQ
-975 SARYYQMKGQ
+975 SARYYQAIGQ
-985 STKSEDLTLQALAF
+985 SEKSMALTSKALTY
-999 YRELFAVESDN
+999 YRELSVAEVGD
-1010 LRLAAT
+1010 LRLTAF
-1016 LAELELL
+1016 LAELEIM
-1023 QAIHYK
+1023 QAMHYK
-1029 SRLQHDKNQQSCS
+1029 KQMQHQQSQQSCT
-1042 RAKSLLVPLQLNNKK
+1042 RAKKLLEPLQQIDKK
-1057 PQYIQPYARALSCLN
+1057 PQYIQPYAMALNCLN
-1072 ELEQHPE
+1072 ELDQHPE
-1079 LQQLLQKSAIVLT
+1079 LQSLLKKSALVLNDL
-1092 TF
+1092 

>member
-1 MNGTFFFGEWQVDP
+1 MSGTFFFGEWQVDP

-39 LCQKAGEVLSSDE
+39 LCQNAGEVLSSDE
-52 IVSACW
+52 IVSICW
-58 PQAEVGDNP
+58 PQTEVGDNP

-142 SQIETLLERIAQQV
+142 SQIDTLLERIAQQV

-162 CLVLGPSGCGKSSL
+162 CLVLGPSGSGKSSL

-215 LASALLDWDLA
+215 LASALLDWEVA

-238 LADKVQHQMDW
+238 LADKLQHQMDW
-249 VLQSCKKALLSQSKS
+249 VLQSCKKALQSQNESKS
-264 QHQQESKVRFAIF
+264 RFAIF

-288 LFSDEERLLFIDR
+288 LFSEEERLLFIDR

-306 TSGFVLVLSACR
+306 TSGFVVVLSACR

-325 VNHASLM
+325 VTYPSLM

-337 GAHFD
+337 GAYFD
-342 LAPPGRAELLQM
+342 LAPPGRADLLQM

-361 ANLSWDIDP
+361 ANLSWDLDP
-370 NTAIPLDELLCS
+370 NTAVPLDELLCS

-434 AMLSTAEKDSLPRVL
+434 AQLSTAEKDSLPRVL

-471 LQNDAERALVNAMV
+471 LQNDAERFLVQAMV

-495 NELPCFSI
+495 NAVPCFSI

-509 RRWPRATN
+509 RRWPRATA

-558 AQQLAHNGFFT
+558 AQQLAQNGFFT
-569 LDTNEQ
+569 LDANEKD
-575 AFILASGKRSKLL
+575 FIQASGKRSKLV

-659 EYFSDFSDANNDQ
+659 EYFSDFSDAEKDQ

-740 QYDANNWPGVKPEF
+740 HYDAKNWLAVKPEF

-787 LAMNLQQFEQATAF
+787 LAMKLQEFEQATAF
-801 FDESLNLKLLAKVK
+801 FDESLNLKLLAKAK
-815 DPANTALIADIA
+815 DPTNTALIADIA

-838 AKGDIH
+838 AKGDIY
-844 KAIAVHLQ
+844 KAIAVHQQ

-857 ERMNNDIK
+857 ERMNNESK
-865 TDAYL
+865 SDAYL
-870 LDKVFNSYSNLAEI
+870 LYKVFHSYSNLASI
-884 YDYQGATKQAFELL
+884 FNYQGLTKQAFELV
-898 YKAHITLERAV
+898 YQAHALLEQAV
-909 KQDPSNK
+909 RQDPDNK
-916 DWQSSLFH
+916 GWQSSLFNH
-924 RKVLLMRLNAKLLD
+924 KVILMRLNTKLGD
-938 PRVVYTPELLK
+938 ARVNDVPEILK
-949 LELDKMKVEFDSE
+949 DELERKKNEFGSE
-962 PAYLRVLSNLQFE
+962 QQYLRLYGNWLVE
-975 SARYYQMKGQ
+975 SARYYQAMGQ
-985 STKSEDLTLQALAF
+985 PQKSADFVSQALAL
-999 YRELFAVESDN
+999 YQELYAVDPNSP
-1010 LRLAAT
+1010 RLALA
-1016 LAELELL
+1016 LAEAELL
-1023 QAIHYK
+1023 RATHYK
-1029 SRLQHDKNQQSCS
+1029 TKLQQEKSQQSCV
-1042 RAKSLLVPLQLNNKK
+1042 RAKSLLEPVQLKDK
-1057 PQYIQPYARALSCLN
+1057 TPDYIQPYARALSCLN

-1079 LQQLLQKSAIVLT
+1079 LQQLLQKSDIVLT

>member
-52 IVSACW
+52 IVSTCW
-58 PQAEVGDNP
+58 PQTEVGDNP

-84 SSTYIETIRKRGY
+84 SSSYIETIRKRGY

-162 CLVLGPSGCGKSSL
+162 CLVLGPSGSGKSSL

-215 LASALLDWDLA
+215 LASALLDWEVA

-238 LADKVQHQMDW
+238 LADKLQHQMDW
-249 VLQSCKKALLSQSKS
+249 VLQSCKKALQHQNESKS
-264 QHQQESKVRFAIF
+264 RFAIF

-288 LFSDEERLLFIDR
+288 LFSEEERLLFIDR

-306 TSGFVLVLSACR
+306 TSGLVLVLSACR

-325 VNHASLM
+325 VTYPSLM

-342 LAPPGRAELLQM
+342 LAPPSRADLLQM

-361 ANLSWDIDP
+361 ANLSWDLDP
-370 NTAIPLDELLCS
+370 NTAVPLDELLCS

-434 AMLSTAEKDSLPRVL
+434 AQLSTAEKDSLPRVL

-471 LQNDAERALVNAMV
+471 LQNDAERFLVQAMV

-495 NELPCFSI
+495 NAVPCFSI

-509 RRWPRATN
+509 RRWPRATA

-531 LQHLTKRW
+531 L
-539 LAEDKHSAYL
+539 
-549 LADGKPLAE
+549 G
-558 AQQLAHNGFFT
+558 N
-569 LDTNEQ
+569 
-575 AFILASGKRSKLL
+575 
-588 RTSRRLTFALL
+588 
-599 CVLTFTAV
+599 V
-607 LMSFRSFEAEKQA
+607 
-620 QQKRLAAESLLGFM
+620 
-634 VGDFADKLRSI
+634 VGL
-645 GRMDLLDGISNKAL
+645 
-659 EYFSDFSDANNDQ
+659 
-672 YLSTQARLQHGQTLE
+672 
-687 AMGEVA
+687 
-693 YSRDK
+693 
-698 IDEAKTALLAA
+698 
-709 REKLAPV
+709 
-716 LNEQPDNLELL
+716 
-727 KTLGANAFWLGQI
+727 
-740 QYDANNWPGVKPEF
+740 
-754 ELYYSYSQAM
+754 
-764 YKIAPDSVDALME
+764 
-777 LSYATNSLGS
+777 
-787 LAMNLQQFEQATAF
+787 
-801 FDESLNLKLLAKVK
+801 
-815 DPANTALIADIA
+815 
-827 DTRSWLASAAL
+827 
-838 AKGDIH
+838 
-844 KAIAVHLQ
+844 
-852 IQAEF
+852 
-857 ERMNNDIK
+857 
-865 TDAYL
+865 
-870 LDKVFNSYSNLAEI
+870 
-884 YDYQGATKQAFELL
+884 
-898 YKAHITLERAV
+898 
-909 KQDPSNK
+909 
-916 DWQSSLFH
+916 
-924 RKVLLMRLNAKLLD
+924 
-938 PRVVYTPELLK
+938 
-949 LELDKMKVEFDSE
+949 
-962 PAYLRVLSNLQFE
+962 
-975 SARYYQMKGQ
+975 
-985 STKSEDLTLQALAF
+985 
-999 YRELFAVESDN
+999 
-1010 LRLAAT
+1010 
-1016 LAELELL
+1016 
-1023 QAIHYK
+1023 
-1029 SRLQHDKNQQSCS
+1029 
-1042 RAKSLLVPLQLNNKK
+1042 
-1057 PQYIQPYARALSCLN
+1057 
-1072 ELEQHPE
+1072 
-1079 LQQLLQKSAIVLT
+1079 
-1092 TF
+1092 

>member
-52 IVSACW
+52 IVSLCW
-58 PQAEVGDNP
+58 PQTEVGDNP

-84 SSTYIETIRKRGY
+84 ASTYIETIRKRGY

-156 HYGRAF
+156 QYGRAF

-238 LADKVQHQMDW
+238 LADKLQHQMDW
-249 VLQSCKKALLSQSKS
+249 VLQSCKKALHSQSKS
-264 QHQQESKVRFAIF
+264 QNESKSRFAIF

-288 LFSDEERLLFIDR
+288 LFSEEERLLFIDR

-306 TSGFVLVLSACR
+306 TSGLVLVLSACR

-325 VNHASLM
+325 VTYPSLM

-342 LAPPGRAELLQM
+342 LAPPSRADLLQM

-361 ANLSWDIDP
+361 ANLSWGLDP
-370 NTAIPLDELLCS
+370 NTAVPLDELLCR

-434 AMLSTAEKDSLPRVL
+434 AQLSTAEKDSLPRVL

-471 LQNDAERALVNAMV
+471 LHNEAERALVQAMV
-485 EHRLFVSHLQ
+485 EHRLFVSHLH
-495 NELPCFSI
+495 NAVPCFSI

-558 AQQLAHNGFFT
+558 AQQLAQNGFFT
-569 LDTNEQ
+569 LDANEQ
-575 AFILASGKRSKLL
+575 AFIQASGKRSKLV

-659 EYFSDFSDANNDQ
+659 EYFSDFSDAEKDH

-693 YSRDK
+693 YSRGK
-698 IDEAKTALLAA
+698 TDEAKAALLAA
-709 REKLAPV
+709 REKLLPV
-716 LNEQPDNLELL
+716 LAERPDNLELL
-727 KTLGANAFWLGQI
+727 KTLGANAFWLGQLH
-740 QYDANNWPGVKPEF
+740 YDAKNWAEALPYLQQYQE
-754 ELYYSYSQAM
+754 YSSRM
-764 YKIAPDSVDALME
+764 YQLAPDNLDALME
-777 LSYATNSLGS
+777 LSFAINSLGS
-787 LAMNLQQFEQATAF
+787 VAMKQQNFELAVAYFQQ
-801 FDESLNLKLLAKVK
+801 SLELKLKAQLLSPENA
-815 DPANTALIADIA
+815 TLMSDIA
-827 DTRSWLASAAL
+827 DTRSWLASASMARGDVDTAVVVHLQNQQDFENRAQNTPQDSYIVERVVLSYEQMALISDYRDLNKQALDLGYRAYQLAEQNLLQDPANNVWQRDLFKLKLLLFRLNTENADPRVNWSYTDLANWVTANYKDPTSIHSRRFWARLRLEESRYLKSAGDYPNALIAAQQAEDLFSQLVTTAESGAAPVQFLADTLLLKASLQKLLLQSTYTKSCLRGKQLLEPVVALNKSPEFILPYARILSCLGDLDSAHPIRAL
-838 AKGDIH
+838 AK
-844 KAIAVHLQ
+844 Q
-852 IQAEF
+852 
-857 ERMNNDIK
+857 
-865 TDAYL
+865 
-870 LDKVFNSYSNLAEI
+870 
-884 YDYQGATKQAFELL
+884 QGLT
-898 YKAHITLERAV
+898 
-909 KQDPSNK
+909 
-916 DWQSSLFH
+916 
-924 RKVLLMRLNAKLLD
+924 
-938 PRVVYTPELLK
+938 K
-949 LELDKMKVEFDSE
+949 LEF
-962 PAYLRVLSNLQFE
+962 
-975 SARYYQMKGQ
+975 
-985 STKSEDLTLQALAF
+985 
-999 YRELFAVESDN
+999 
-1010 LRLAAT
+1010 
-1016 LAELELL
+1016 
-1023 QAIHYK
+1023 
-1029 SRLQHDKNQQSCS
+1029 
-1042 RAKSLLVPLQLNNKK
+1042 
-1057 PQYIQPYARALSCLN
+1057 
-1072 ELEQHPE
+1072 
-1079 LQQLLQKSAIVLT
+1079 
-1092 TF
+1092 

>member
-39 LCQKAGEVLSSDE
+39 LCQNAGEVLSSDE
-52 IVSACW
+52 IVSICW
-58 PQAEVGDNP
+58 PQTEVGDNP

-115 QSWQGGSPFPGLQ
+115 QSWLGGSPFPGLQ

-156 HYGRAF
+156 QYGRAF

-215 LASALLDWDLA
+215 LASALLDWEVA
-226 DQPVFDGCSAEQ
+226 DQPVFDCCSAEQ
-238 LADKVQHQMDW
+238 LADKLQHQMDW
-249 VLQSCKKALLSQSKS
+249 VLQSCKKALHSQSKS
-264 QHQQESKVRFAIF
+264 QNESKSRFAIF

-288 LFSDEERLLFIDR
+288 LFSEEERLLFIDR

-306 TSGFVLVLSACR
+306 TSGLVLVLSACR

-325 VNHASLM
+325 VTYPSLM

-342 LAPPGRAELLQM
+342 LAPPGRADLLQM

-361 ANLSWDIDP
+361 ANLSWDLDP
-370 NTAIPLDELLCS
+370 NTAVPLDELLCS

-434 AMLSTAEKDSLPRVL
+434 AQLSTAEKDSLPRVL

-471 LQNDAERALVNAMV
+471 LHNEAERTLVQAMV
-485 EHRLFVSHLQ
+485 EHRLFVSHLH
-495 NELPCFSI
+495 NAVPCFSI

-509 RRWPRATN
+509 RRWPRATA

-558 AQQLAHNGFFT
+558 AQQLAQNGFFT
-569 LDTNEQ
+569 LDANEQ
-575 AFILASGKRSKLL
+575 AFILASGKRSKLV

-659 EYFSDFSDANNDQ
+659 EYFSDFSDAEKDH

-709 REKLAPV
+709 REKLLPV

-740 QYDANNWPGVKPEF
+740 HYDAKNWLAVKPEF

-787 LAMNLQQFEQATAF
+787 LAMKLQEFEQATAF
-801 FDESLNLKLLAKVK
+801 FDESLNLKLLAKAK

-838 AKGDIH
+838 AKGDVH
-844 KAIAVHLQ
+844 KAIAVHEE

-857 ERMNNDIK
+857 ERMNNESK
-865 TDAYL
+865 SDAYL
-870 LDKVFNSYSNLAEI
+870 LYKVFHSYSNLASI
-884 YDYQGATKQAFELL
+884 FNYQGLTKQAFELV
-898 YKAHITLERAV
+898 YQAHALLEQAV
-909 KQDPSNK
+909 RQDPENK
-916 DWQSSLFH
+916 GWQSSLFNH
-924 RKVLLMRLNAKLLD
+924 KVILMRLNTKLSD
-938 PRVVYTPELLK
+938 ARVKDIPESLK
-949 LELDKMKVEFDSE
+949 DELERKKNEFGS
-962 PAYLRVLSNLQFE
+962 AQQYLRLNGNWLLE
-975 SARYYQMKGQ
+975 SARYYQAIGQ
-985 STKSEDLTLQALAF
+985 SQKSADFVSQALAL
-999 YRELFAVESDN
+999 YQELYAVDPNSP
-1010 LRLAAT
+1010 RLALA
-1016 LAELELL
+1016 LAEAELL
-1023 QAIHYK
+1023 RATHYK
-1029 SRLQHDKNQQSCS
+1029 TKLQQEKSQQSCAK
-1042 RAKSLLVPLQLNNKK
+1042 AKSLLEPVQLKDK
-1057 PQYIQPYARALSCLN
+1057 TPDYIQPYARALSCLN

-1079 LQQLLQKSAIVLT
+1079 LQQLLQKSDIVLT

>member
-1 MNGTFFFGEWQVDP
+1 MSGTFFFGEWQVDP

-52 IVSACW
+52 IVSICW
-58 PQAEVGDNP
+58 PQTEVGDNP

-84 SSTYIETIRKRGY
+84 SSSYIETIRKRGY

-142 SQIETLLERIAQQV
+142 SQIDTLLDRIAQQV
-156 HYGRAF
+156 QYGRAF
-162 CLVLGPSGCGKSSL
+162 CLVLGPSGSGKSSL

-215 LASALLDWDLA
+215 LASALLDWEVA

-238 LADKVQHQMDW
+238 LADKLQHQMDW
-249 VLQSCKKALLSQSKS
+249 VLQSCKKAL
-264 QHQQESKVRFAIF
+264 QHQQETKSRFAIF

-288 LFSDEERLLFIDR
+288 LFSEEERLLFIDR

-306 TSGFVLVLSACR
+306 TSGLVLVLSACR

-325 VNHASLM
+325 VTYPSLM

-342 LAPPGRAELLQM
+342 LAPPGRADLLQM

-361 ANLSWDIDP
+361 ANLSWDLDP
-370 NTAIPLDELLCS
+370 NTAVPLDELLCS

-434 AMLSTAEKDSLPRVL
+434 AQLSTVEKDSLPRVL

-471 LQNDAERALVNAMV
+471 LQNDAERTLVQAMV

-495 NELPCFSI
+495 NAVPCFSI

-509 RRWPRATN
+509 RRWPRATA

-558 AQQLAHNGFFT
+558 AQQLAQNGFFT
-569 LDTNEQ
+569 LEANEKD
-575 AFILASGKRSKLL
+575 FIQASGKRSKLV

-659 EYFSDFSDANNDQ
+659 EYFSDFSDAEKDQ

-716 LNEQPDNLELL
+716 LKEQPDNLELL

-740 QYDANNWPGVKPEF
+740 QYDANNWLAVKPEF

-764 YKIAPDSVDALME
+764 YRVAPESFDALME

-787 LAMNLQQFEQATAF
+787 LAMNLQEFEQATAF
-801 FDESLNLKLLAKVK
+801 FDESLNLKLLAKAK

-838 AKGDIH
+838 AKGDAY
-844 KAIAVHLQ
+844 KAITVHLQ
-852 IQAEF
+852 IQTEF
-857 ERMNNDIK
+857 ERLTKEAK

-870 LDKVFNSYSNLAEI
+870 LDKVFSSYSNLASI
-884 YDYQGATKQAFELL
+884 YYYQGLIKQAFEQVYQALGLL
-898 YKAHITLERAV
+898 ELAI
-909 KQDPSNK
+909 KQDPNNK
-916 DWQSSLFH
+916 GWQGSLFH
-924 RKVLLMRLNAKLLD
+924 HKVMLMGINAQLHDTRVSYSPEMLIQELNKKKD
-938 PRVVYTPELLK
+938 
-949 LELDKMKVEFDSE
+949 EFDSKQN
-962 PAYLRVLSNLQFE
+962 YLRVHSNLLLE
-975 SARYYQMKGQ
+975 SARYYQIIGESQ
-985 STKSEDLTLQALAF
+985 KSADLTSQALALYQEF
-999 YRELFAVESDN
+999 YTVEPSN
-1010 LRLAAT
+1010 SRLVLA
-1016 LAELELL
+1016 LAETELL
-1023 QAIHYK
+1023 QAMHYK
-1029 SRLQHDKNQQSCS
+1029 IQLQEKKSQQSC
-1042 RAKSLLVPLQLNNKK
+1042 AKAKNLLEPLQLKDKK
-1057 PQYIQPYARALSCLN
+1057 PHYIQPYAVALTCLN
-1072 ELEQHPE
+1072 ELDQHPE
-1079 LQQLLQKSAIVLT
+1079 LQQLLQKSDIVLT

>member
-1 MNGTFFFGEWQVDP
+1 MSGTFFFGEWQVDP

-52 IVSACW
+52 IVSTCW
-58 PQAEVGDNP
+58 PQTEVGDNP

-84 SSTYIETIRKRGY
+84 SPSYIETIRKRGY

-142 SQIETLLERIAQQV
+142 SQIDTLLERIAQQV
-156 HYGRAF
+156 QYGRAF
-162 CLVLGPSGCGKSSL
+162 CLVLGPSGSGKSSL

-215 LASALLDWDLA
+215 LASALLDWEVA

-238 LADKVQHQMDW
+238 LADKLQHQMDW
-249 VLQSCKKALLSQSKS
+249 VLQSCKKALQNQNHSQNESKS
-264 QHQQESKVRFAIF
+264 RFAIF

-288 LFSDEERLLFIDR
+288 LFSEDERLLFIDR

-306 TSGFVLVLSACR
+306 TSGFVVVLSACR

-325 VNHASLM
+325 VTYPSLM

-342 LAPPGRAELLQM
+342 LAPPGRADLLQM
-354 IRLPAIA
+354 IRFPAIA
-361 ANLSWDIDP
+361 ANLSWDLDP
-370 NTAIPLDELLCS
+370 NTAVPLDELLCS

-434 AMLSTAEKDSLPRVL
+434 AQLSTAEKDSLPRVL

-471 LQNDAERALVNAMV
+471 LQNEAERTLVKAMV

-495 NELPCFSI
+495 NAVPCFSI

-509 RRWPRATN
+509 RRWPRATA

-558 AQQLAHNGFFT
+558 AQQLAQNGFFT
-569 LDTNEQ
+569 LDSNEQ
-575 AFILASGKRSKLL
+575 AFIQASGKRSKLV

-607 LMSFRSFEAEKQA
+607 LMSVKSFEAEKLA

-659 EYFSDFSDANNDQ
+659 EYFSDFSDAEKGQ

-709 REKLAPV
+709 RDKLAPV
-716 LNEQPDNLELL
+716 LAEQPDNLELL

-740 QYDANNWPGVKPEF
+740 QYDAKNWLAVKPEF

-787 LAMNLQQFEQATAF
+787 LAMKLQQFEQATAF
-801 FDESLNLKLLAKVK
+801 FNESLNLKLLAKTK
-815 DPANTALIADIA
+815 DPSNTTLIADIA

-838 AKGDIH
+838 AGGDAH
-844 KAIAVHLQ
+844 KAINVHQQ

-857 ERMNNDIK
+857 ERMSNEDK
-865 TDAYL
+865 SDAYM
-870 LDKVFNSYSNLAEI
+870 LDKVFNSYSNLASI
-884 YDYQGATKQAFELL
+884 YHYQGLNKQAFELVYRAYSL
-898 YKAHITLERAV
+898 LGQAV
-909 KQDPSNK
+909 KLDPDNK
-916 DWQSSLFH
+916 GWQSSLFH
-924 RKVLLMRLNAKLLD
+924 HQVWLMQLNAKLHD
-938 PRVVYTPELLK
+938 ARINFTPEMLKEELANRRNEFANQRDYARVYGNLL
-949 LELDKMKVEFDSE
+949 
-962 PAYLRVLSNLQFE
+962 AQ
-975 SARYYQMKGQ
+975 SARYYDATEQ
-985 STKSEDLTLQALAF
+985 SDKSVILTLDALTY
-999 YRELFAVESDN
+999 YRELYAADTSD
-1010 LRLAAT
+1010 LRLPAV

-1023 QAIHYK
+1023 QAAHYK
-1029 SRLQHDKNQQSCS
+1029 RQLLHEQSQQSCIE
-1042 RAKSLLVPLQLNNKK
+1042 AKKILEPLQQKDKK
-1057 PQYIQPYARALSCLN
+1057 PQYIQNYAKALSCLN
-1072 ELEQHPE
+1072 ELDKNQE
-1079 LQQLLQKSAIVLT
+1079 LQQLLKSNAIKIGD
-1092 TF
+1092 F

>member
-1 MNGTFFFGEWQVDP
+1 MSGTFFFGEWQVDP

-39 LCQKAGEVLSSDE
+39 LCQNAGEVLSSEE

-58 PQAEVGDNP
+58 PQTEVGDNP

-84 SSTYIETIRKRGY
+84 SSSYIETIRKRGY

-142 SQIETLLERIAQQV
+142 SQIDTLLERIAQQV

-162 CLVLGPSGCGKSSL
+162 CLVLGPSGSGKSSL

-215 LASALLDWDLA
+215 LASALLDWEVA

-238 LADKVQHQMDW
+238 LADKLQHQMDW
-249 VLQSCKKALLSQSKS
+249 VLQSCKKALQSQSHS
-264 QHQQESKVRFAIF
+264 QHESKSRFAIF

-288 LFSDEERLLFIDR
+288 LFSEEERLLFIDR

-306 TSGFVLVLSACR
+306 TSGLVVVLSACR

-325 VNHASLM
+325 VTYPSLM

-342 LAPPGRAELLQM
+342 LAPPSRADLLQM

-361 ANLSWDIDP
+361 ANLSWDLDP
-370 NTAIPLDELLCS
+370 NTAVPLDELLCS

-434 AMLSTAEKDSLPRVL
+434 AQLSTAEKDSLPRVL

-471 LQNDAERALVNAMV
+471 LQNDAERFLVQAMV

-495 NELPCFSI
+495 NAVPCFSI

-509 RRWPRATN
+509 RRWPRATA

-558 AQQLAHNGFFT
+558 AQQLAQNGFFT
-569 LDTNEQ
+569 LDANEKD
-575 AFILASGKRSKLL
+575 FIQASGKRSKLV

-659 EYFSDFSDANNDQ
+659 EYFSDFSDAEKDQ
-672 YLSTQARLQHGQTLE
+672 YLSIQARLQHGQTLE

-716 LNEQPDNLELL
+716 LAEQPDNLELL

-740 QYDANNWPGVKPEF
+740 QYDANNWLAVKPEF

-787 LAMNLQQFEQATAF
+787 LAMNLQEFEQATAF
-801 FDESLNLKLLAKVK
+801 FDESLNLKLLAKAK
-815 DPANTALIADIA
+815 DLDNTALLADIA

-838 AKGDIH
+838 SEGDVLQAITIH
-844 KAIAVHLQ
+844 KQ

-857 ERMNNDIK
+857 EQRSAQNK
-865 TDAYL
+865 ADAYVIE
-870 LDKVFNSYSNLAEI
+870 KVFSSYKMLALV
-884 YDYQGATKQAFELL
+884 YDRQGLIQLAFNQA
-898 YKAHITLERAV
+898 YKAHQLLNQMLV
-909 KQDPSNK
+909 QDPANQQWRN
-916 DWQSSLFH
+916 DLFYL
-924 RKVLLMRLNAKLLD
+924 KPQLMRLNSLLHD
-938 PRVVYTPELLK
+938 SRITYTPDSIKQQIDHEA
-949 LELDKMKVEFDSE
+949 LDSRSKAVIMVYWFKES
-962 PAYLRVLSNLQFE
+962 VL
-975 SARYYQMKGQ
+975 YYQQ
-985 STKSEDLTLQALAF
+985 SNQWWQSEVLLQQAFGYINELTKLQ
-999 YRELFAVESDN
+999 SDN
-1010 LRLAAT
+1010 AASTLT

-1023 QAIHYK
+1023 HAAQLHNAGK
-1029 SRLQHDKNQQSCS
+1029 QKQRREACK
-1042 RAKSLLVPLQLNNKK
+1042 RAKVILEPLQRDKR
-1057 PQYIQPYARALSCLN
+1057 PQHIQPFAKVLSCLG
-1072 ELEQHPE
+1072 ELEQQPE
-1079 LQQLLQKSAIVLT
+1079 LQQLLKISAIQL
-1092 TF
+1092 

>member
-1 MNGTFFFGEWQVDP
+1 MSGTFFFGEWQVDP

-26 IQLEPKAMDVLVL
+26 NQLEPKAMDVLVL
-39 LCQKAGEVLSSDE
+39 LCQNAGEVLSSDE
-52 IVSACW
+52 IVSICW
-58 PQAEVGDNP
+58 PQTEVGDNP

-84 SSTYIETIRKRGY
+84 SSSYIETIRKRGY

-142 SQIETLLERIAQQV
+142 SQIDTLLERIAQQV
-156 HYGRAF
+156 QYGRAF
-162 CLVLGPSGCGKSSL
+162 CLVLGPSGSGKSSL

-215 LASALLDWDLA
+215 LASALLDWEVA

-238 LADKVQHQMDW
+238 LADKLQHQMDW
-249 VLQSCKKALLSQSKS
+249 VLQSCIKALQNQHESKS
-264 QHQQESKVRFAIF
+264 RFAIF

-288 LFSDEERLLFIDR
+288 LFSEEERLLFIDR

-306 TSGFVLVLSACR
+306 TSGLVVVLSACR

-325 VNHASLM
+325 VTYPSLM

-342 LAPPGRAELLQM
+342 LAPPSRADLLQM

-361 ANLSWDIDP
+361 ANLSWDLDP
-370 NTAIPLDELLCS
+370 NTAVPLDELLCS

-410 LLFSVYKNLGGI
+410 LLFSVYKNLRGI

-434 AMLSTAEKDSLPRVL
+434 AQLSTAEKDSLPRVL

-471 LQNDAERALVNAMV
+471 LQNDAERALVQAMV

-495 NELPCFSI
+495 NAVPCFSI

-509 RRWPRATN
+509 RRWPRATA

-539 LAEDKHSAYL
+539 ISEDKHSAYL

-558 AQQLAHNGFFT
+558 AQQLAQNGFFT
-569 LDTNEQ
+569 LDANEKD
-575 AFILASGKRSKLL
+575 FIQASGKKAKLV

-659 EYFSDFSDANNDQ
+659 EYFSDFSDAEKDQ

-716 LNEQPDNLELL
+716 LKEQPDNLELL

-740 QYDANNWPGVKPEF
+740 QYDANNWLATKPEF

-764 YKIAPDSVDALME
+764 YKIAPDSADALME

-787 LAMNLQQFEQATAF
+787 LAMNLQEFEQATAF
-801 FDESLNLKLLAKVK
+801 FDESLNLKLLAKAK

-838 AKGDIH
+838 AQGDVY
-844 KAIAVHLQ
+844 KAIAVHQQ

-857 ERMNNDIK
+857 ERLNSEAK
-865 TDAYL
+865 SDAYL
-870 LDKVFNSYSNLAEI
+870 LHKVFNRYSMLGNI
-884 YDYQGATKQAFELL
+884 YSSQGLVRKAFEHAFKAHDLFKQA
-898 YKAHITLERAV
+898 AA
-909 KQDPSNK
+909 QDPGNK
-916 DWQSSLFH
+916 GWQSDLFNQ
-924 RKVLLMRLNAKLLD
+924 KVRLMRLNANLRD
-938 PRVVYTPELLK
+938 PKVSYTPDLLK
-949 LELDKMKVEFDSE
+949 QELEMRKDEFGSE
-962 PAYLRVLSNLQFE
+962 QSYLRVHNNWLLE
-975 SARYYQMKGQ
+975 SARYYQVIGQLQKSADFASQASTYYEAFYAVDATNKG
-985 STKSEDLTLQALAF
+985 LALA
-999 YRELFAVESDN
+999 
-1010 LRLAAT
+1010 
-1016 LAELELL
+1016 LAEAELL
-1023 QAIHYK
+1023 KATYYK
-1029 SRLQHDKNQQSCS
+1029 KQLQDDKNQQSCA
-1042 RAKSLLVPLQLNNKK
+1042 RAKTLLEPLLQKDK
-1057 PQYIQPYARALSCLN
+1057 TPYYIQPYVRSLSCLN

-1079 LQQLLQKSAIVLT
+1079 LQQLLQKSAIELT
-1092 TF
+1092 TFNF

>member
-1 MNGTFFFGEWQVDP
+1 MSGTFFFGEWQVDP

-39 LCQKAGEVLSSDE
+39 LCQNAGEVLSSDE
-52 IVSACW
+52 IVSICW
-58 PQAEVGDNP
+58 PQTEVGDNP

-84 SSTYIETIRKRGY
+84 SPSYIETIRKRGY

-142 SQIETLLERIAQQV
+142 SQIDTLLERIAQQV
-156 HYGRAF
+156 QYGRAF
-162 CLVLGPSGCGKSSL
+162 CLVLGPSGSGKSSL

-215 LASALLDWDLA
+215 LASALLDWEVA
-226 DQPVFDGCSAEQ
+226 DQPVFDGCSAEL
-238 LADKVQHQMDW
+238 LADKLQHQMDW
-249 VLQSCKKALLSQSKS
+249 VLQSCKKALQSQNESKS
-264 QHQQESKVRFAIF
+264 RFAIF

-288 LFSDEERLLFIDR
+288 LFSEEERLLFIDR

-306 TSGFVLVLSACR
+306 TSGLVLVLSACR

-325 VNHASLM
+325 VTYPSLM

-342 LAPPGRAELLQM
+342 LAPPSRADLLQM

-361 ANLSWDIDP
+361 ANLSWDLDP
-370 NTAIPLDELLCS
+370 NTAVPLDELLCS

-434 AMLSTAEKDSLPRVL
+434 AQLSTAEKDSLPRVL

-471 LQNDAERALVNAMV
+471 LQNDAERTLVKAMV

-495 NELPCFSI
+495 NAVPCFSI

-509 RRWPRATN
+509 RRWPRATA

-558 AQQLAHNGFFT
+558 AQQLAQNGFFT
-569 LDTNEQ
+569 LDANEKD
-575 AFILASGKRSKLL
+575 FIQASGKRSKLV

-659 EYFSDFSDANNDQ
+659 EYFSDFSDAEKDQ

-740 QYDANNWPGVKPEF
+740 HYDAKNWLAVKPEF

-787 LAMNLQQFEQATAF
+787 LAMKLQEFEQATAF
-801 FDESLNLKLLAKVK
+801 FDESLNLKLLAKAK

-838 AKGDIH
+838 AKGDIY
-844 KAIAVHLQ
+844 KAIAVHQQ

-857 ERMNNDIK
+857 ERMNNEAK

-870 LDKVFNSYSNLAEI
+870 LDKVSSSYFILATIDNYLGLTREAFDLA
-884 YDYQGATKQAFELL
+884 YRAHSLLKQAS
-898 YKAHITLERAV
+898 A
-909 KQDPSNK
+909 QDPGNK
-916 DWQSSLFH
+916 GWQSSLFH
-924 RKVLLMRLNAKLLD
+924 QKVRLMRLNAKLHD
-938 PRVVYTPELLK
+938 PRINYTPDKLKYELEEK
-949 LELDKMKVEFDSE
+949 KGEFGSE
-962 PAYLRVLSNLQFE
+962 QNYLRIYSNWLFE
-975 SARYYQMKGQ
+975 SAHYYQVLGQ
-985 STKSEDLTLQALAF
+985 TKESAEFTFQALIYYQEVYAADSASQ
-999 YRELFAVESDN
+999 ELA
-1010 LRLAAT
+1010 LA
-1016 LAELELL
+1016 LAETELL
-1023 QAIHYK
+1023 QAMHYK
-1029 SRLQHDKNQQSCS
+1029 TQLKNKKSQQSCI
-1042 RAKSLLVPLQLNNKK
+1042 RAKILLEPLQRKDKK
-1057 PQYIQPYARALSCLN
+1057 PHHIQPYARALSCLN

-1079 LQQLLQKSAIVLT
+1079 LQQLLQKSAIELT

>member
-1 MNGTFFFGEWQVDP
+1 MSGTFFFGEWQVDP

-52 IVSACW
+52 IVSTCW
-58 PQAEVGDNP
+58 PQTEVGDNP

-84 SSTYIETIRKRGY
+84 ASTYIETIRKRGY

-142 SQIETLLERIAQQV
+142 SQIDTLLERIAQQV
-156 HYGRAF
+156 QYGRAF

-215 LASALLDWDLA
+215 LASALLDWEVA
-226 DQPVFDGCSAEQ
+226 DQPVFGGCSAEQ
-238 LADKVQHQMDW
+238 LADKLQHQMDW
-249 VLQSCKKALLSQSKS
+249 VLQSCKKALQN
-264 QHQQESKVRFAIF
+264 QQETKSRFAIF

-288 LFSDEERLLFIDR
+288 LFSEDERLLFIDR

-306 TSGFVLVLSACR
+306 TSGLVLVLSACR

-325 VNHASLM
+325 VTYPSLM

-342 LAPPGRAELLQM
+342 LAPPSRADLLQM

-361 ANLSWDIDP
+361 ANLSWDLDP
-370 NTAIPLDELLCS
+370 NTAVPLDELLCS

-434 AMLSTAEKDSLPRVL
+434 ALLSAAEKDSLPRVL

-471 LQNDAERALVNAMV
+471 LQNDAERFLVQAMV
-485 EHRLFVSHLQ
+485 EHRLFVSHLH
-495 NELPCFSI
+495 NAVPCFSI

-509 RRWPRATN
+509 RRWPRATA

-558 AQQLAHNGFFT
+558 AQQLAQNGFFT
-569 LDTNEQ
+569 LDANEKD
-575 AFILASGKRSKLL
+575 FILASGKRAKLV

-659 EYFSDFSDANNDQ
+659 EYFSDFSDAEKDH

-740 QYDANNWPGVKPEF
+740 QYDANNWLAVKPEF

-787 LAMNLQQFEQATAF
+787 LAMKLQEFEQATAF
-801 FDESLNLKLLAKVK
+801 FDESLNLKLLAKAK
-815 DPANTALIADIA
+815 DPDNTALIADIA
-827 DTRSWLASAAL
+827 DTRSWLASATL
-838 AKGDIH
+838 AQGDAY
-844 KAIAVHLQ
+844 KAIAVHQQ

-857 ERMNNDIK
+857 ERMNNEAK

-870 LDKVFNSYSNLAEI
+870 LEKVLNSYSILASI
-884 YDYQGATKQAFELL
+884 YYYQGLSKQAFEQVYQTYILL
-898 YKAHITLERAV
+898 KQAV
-909 KQDPSNK
+909 KQDPNNNG
-916 DWQSSLFH
+916 WQGSLFH
-924 RKVLLMRLNAKLLD
+924 HKVILMQLNATLGD
-938 PRVVYTPELLK
+938 SRINFTPEPLR
-949 LELDKMKVEFDSE
+949 LELDQKKIEFGSE
-962 PAYLRVLSNLQFE
+962 QQYLRVYSNWLIQ
-975 SARYYQMKGQ
+975 SARYYQAMGQ
-985 STKSEDLTLQALAF
+985 SQKSIDFTSQALALYQEF
-999 YRELFAVESDN
+999 YSVEPNSPRFA
-1010 LRLAAT
+1010 LA
-1016 LAELELL
+1016 LAETELL

-1029 SRLQHDKNQQSCS
+1029 TQLQHEKSQQSCT
-1042 RAKSLLVPLQLNNKK
+1042 RAKSLLEPLQLKDK
-1057 PQYIQPYARALSCLN
+1057 TPDYIQPYARALSCLN

>member
-1 MNGTFFFGEWQVDP
+1 MDP

-52 IVSACW
+52 IVSTCW
-58 PQAEVGDNP
+58 PQTEVGDNP

-84 SSTYIETIRKRGY
+84 SPSYIETIRKRGY

-115 QSWQGGSPFPGLQ
+115 QSWQGSSPFPGLQ

-142 SQIETLLERIAQQV
+142 SQIDTLLERVAQQV
-156 HYGRAF
+156 QYGRAF
-162 CLVLGPSGCGKSSL
+162 CLVLGPSGSGKSSL

-188 SGYNGVKVESYS
+188 SGYHGVKVESYS

-215 LASALLDWDLA
+215 LGSALLDWEVA

-238 LADKVQHQMDW
+238 LADKLQHQMDW
-249 VLQSCKKALLSQSKS
+249 VLQSCKKALQNQNHSQNESKS
-264 QHQQESKVRFAIF
+264 RFAIF

-288 LFSDEERLLFIDR
+288 LFSEEERLLFIDR

-306 TSGFVLVLSACR
+306 TSGSVVVLSACR

-325 VNHASLM
+325 VTYPSLM

-361 ANLSWDIDP
+361 ANLSWDLDP
-370 NTAIPLDELLCS
+370 NTAVPLDELLCS

-471 LQNDAERALVNAMV
+471 LQNDAERFLVQAMV

-495 NELPCFSI
+495 NAVPCFSI

-509 RRWPRATN
+509 RRWPRATA

-558 AQQLAHNGFFT
+558 AQQLAQNGFFT
-569 LDTNEQ
+569 LDANEQ
-575 AFILASGKRSKLL
+575 AFILASGKRSKLV
-588 RTSRRLTFALL
+588 RTSRRFTFALL

-659 EYFSDFSDANNDQ
+659 EYFSDFSDAEQDQ

-716 LNEQPDNLELL
+716 LSEQPDNLELL

-740 QYDANNWPGVKPEF
+740 HYDAKNWLAVKPEF

-787 LAMNLQQFEQATAF
+787 LAMNLQEFEQATAF
-801 FDESLNLKLLAKVK
+801 FDESLNLKLLAKAK

-827 DTRSWLASAAL
+827 DTRSWLASAA
-838 AKGDIH
+838 AARGDAP
-844 KAIAVHLQ
+844 KAIAVHQQ
-852 IQAEF
+852 IQGEF
-857 ERMNNDIK
+857 ERLGKNLK
-865 TDAYL
+865 ADAYL
-870 LDKVFNSYSNLAEI
+870 LEKVFSSYSILASI
-884 YDYQGATKQAFELL
+884 YQHQGLVKQAFTKLYQAQNLL
-898 YKAHITLERAV
+898 EQALS
-909 KQDPSNK
+909 QDPANK
-916 DWQSSLFH
+916 VWRIELFH
-924 RKVLLMRLNAKLLD
+924 IKTQLMRINVGLKD
-938 PRVVYTPELLK
+938 VRVSYRPELLK
-949 LELDKMKVEFDSE
+949 LELDDENKEFISEAQYRSGYGRWLVES
-962 PAYLRVLSNLQFE
+962 S
-975 SARYYQMKGQ
+975 RYYQGIGKW
-985 STKSEDLTLQALAF
+985 KESEDLTRQALLF
-999 YRELFAVESDN
+999 YRELFSVTPEDKH
-1010 LRLAAT
+1010 LKVF
-1016 LAELELL
+1016 LAEMELL
-1023 QAIHYK
+1023 QAIHYE
-1029 SRLQHDKNQQSCS
+1029 RQLLHDKSQQSCV
-1042 RAKSLLVPLQLNNKK
+1042 RAKSLLEPLQLKDK
-1057 PQYIQPYARALSCLN
+1057 TPHYIQPYARALSCLN

-1079 LQQLLQKSAIVLT
+1079 LQQLLQRSAIVLT
-1092 TF
+1092 IF

>member
-1 MNGTFFFGEWQVDP
+1 MNGTFFFGDWQVDP

-52 IVSACW
+52 IVSTCW
-58 PQAEVGDNP
+58 PQTEVGDNP

-134 AKVFFGRG
+134 ATVFFGRG
-142 SQIETLLERIAQQV
+142 SQIDTLLERIAQQV
-156 HYGRAF
+156 QYGRAF
-162 CLVLGPSGCGKSSL
+162 CLVLGPSGSGKSSL

-215 LASALLDWDLA
+215 LASALLDWEVA
-226 DQPVFDGCSAEQ
+226 DQAVFDGFSAEQ
-238 LADKVQHQMDW
+238 LADKLQHQMDW
-249 VLQSCKKALLSQSKS
+249 VLQSCKKALQDKN
-264 QHQQESKVRFAIF
+264 ETKARFAIF

-361 ANLSWDIDP
+361 ANLSWDIEP
-370 NTAIPLDELLCS
+370 NTAVPLDELLCS

-531 LQHLTKRW
+531 VQHLAKRW

-558 AQQLAHNGFFT
+558 AQQLAQNGFFT
-569 LDTNEQ
+569 LDANEQ
-575 AFILASGKRSKLL
+575 AFIQASGKRSKLL

-693 YSRDK
+693 YSRGK
-698 IDEAKTALLAA
+698 TDEAKAALLAA
-709 REKLAPV
+709 REKLLPV
-716 LNEQPDNLELL
+716 HNEQPDNLELL

-740 QYDANNWPGVKPEF
+740 QYDAKNWLAVKPEF

-787 LAMNLQQFEQATAF
+787 LAMKLQEFEQATAF
-801 FDESLNLKLLAKVK
+801 FDESLNLKLLAKTK
-815 DPANTALIADIA
+815 DPDNTALMADIA

-838 AKGDIH
+838 AKGDIY
-844 KAIAVHLQ
+844 KAIAVHQQ
-852 IQAEF
+852 IQVDF
-857 ERMNNDIK
+857 ESQNKDDEA
-865 TDAYL
+865 DAYL
-870 LDKVFNSYSNLAEI
+870 LDKVFSSYSILAAI
-884 YDYQGATKQAFELL
+884 YNYQGLTKKAFELEYQAHEL
-898 YKAHITLERAV
+898 LKKAA

-916 DWQSSLFH
+916 GWQGNLLH
-924 RKVLLMRLNAKLLD
+924 QKVRLMRLNALLRD
-938 PRVVYTPELLK
+938 PRVTYTPEALK
-949 LELDKMKVEFDSE
+949 QELDRKKEEFGSE
-962 PAYLRVLSNLQFE
+962 LRFLRAYNNWLLE
-975 SARYYQMKGQ
+975 SARYYQVIGQ
-985 STKSEDLTLQALAF
+985 SLKSAEFAAAALA
-999 YRELFAVESDN
+999 YYDKLYADDSN
-1010 LRLAAT
+1010 NQGLILAM
-1016 LAELELL
+1016 AEASLL
-1023 QAIHYK
+1023 QAMHYK
-1029 SRLQHDKNQQSCS
+1029 MQSEDGNSHKSCARV
-1042 RAKSLLVPLQLNNKK
+1042 RALLEPLQIKDK
-1057 PQYIQPYARALSCLN
+1057 TPDYIQPYARALSCLN

>member
-1 MNGTFFFGEWQVDP
+1 MIGTFFFGEWQVDP

-52 IVSACW
+52 IVSICW
-58 PQAEVGDNP
+58 PQTEVGDNP

-142 SQIETLLERIAQQV
+142 SQIDTLLERIAQQV
-156 HYGRAF
+156 QYGRAF
-162 CLVLGPSGCGKSSL
+162 CLVLGPSGSGKSSL

-200 SLDLADLTPGQLLMQ
+200 SLDLADLTPGQLLIQ

-238 LADKVQHQMDW
+238 LADKLQHQMGW
-249 VLQSCKKALLSQSKS
+249 VLQSCKKALQSQNESKS
-264 QHQQESKVRFAIF
+264 RFAIF

-288 LFSDEERLLFIDR
+288 LFSEDERLLFIDR

-306 TSGFVLVLSACR
+306 TSGSVVVLSACR

-325 VNHASLM
+325 VTYPSLM

-342 LAPPGRAELLQM
+342 LAPPSRADLLQM

-361 ANLSWDIDP
+361 ANLSWDLDP
-370 NTAIPLDELLCS
+370 NTAVPLDELLCS

-410 LLFSVYKNLGGI
+410 MLFSVYKNLGGI

-471 LQNDAERALVNAMV
+471 LQNDAERFLVQAMV

-495 NELPCFSI
+495 NAVPCFSI

-509 RRWPRATN
+509 RRWPRATA

-531 LQHLTKRW
+531 VQHLSKRW

-558 AQQLAHNGFFT
+558 AQQLAKNGFFT
-569 LDTNEQ
+569 LDANEQ
-575 AFILASGKRSKLL
+575 AFIQASGKRSKLV
-588 RTSRRLTFALL
+588 RTSRRFTFVLL

-659 EYFSDFSDANNDQ
+659 EYFSDFSDAEKDQ

-693 YSRDK
+693 YSRNK

-716 LNEQPDNLELL
+716 LKEQPDNLELL

-740 QYDANNWPGVKPEF
+740 QYDAKNWLAVKPEF
-754 ELYYSYSQAM
+754 ELYYNYSQAM

-801 FDESLNLKLLAKVK
+801 FDESLNLKLLAKAK
-815 DPANTALIADIA
+815 DPTNTALIADIA
-827 DTRSWLASAAL
+827 DTRSWLANAAL
-838 AKGDIH
+838 AKGDTP
-844 KAIAVHLQ
+844 KAITVHLQ
-852 IQAEF
+852 IQTEF
-857 ERMNNDIK
+857 ERMSHEAK
-865 TDAYL
+865 SDAYL
-870 LDKVFNSYSNLAEI
+870 LDRIFSSYSSLAAI
-884 YDYQGATKQAFELL
+884 YNYQGLTKQAFAKVYQAHGLL
-898 YKAHITLERAV
+898 VQALL
-909 KQDPSNK
+909 QDPGNK
-916 DWQSSLFH
+916 GWQVSLFH
-924 RKVLLMRLNAKLLD
+924 HKVLLMRLNVKLHD
-938 PRVVYTPELLK
+938 TRISYTPESIK
-949 LELDKMKVEFDSE
+949 LELDKKKNEFGGE
-962 PAYLRVLSNLQFE
+962 LQYQRIYSKWLIE
-975 SARYYQMKGQ
+975 SARYFQLMGQ
-985 STKSEDLTLQALAF
+985 LQKSANFTAEALAL
-999 YRELFAVESDN
+999 YREFYSTEPDN
-1010 LRLAAT
+1010 ANLALV
-1016 LAELELL
+1016 LAETELL
-1023 QAIHYK
+1023 MAIHYNAQ
-1029 SRLQHDKNQQSCS
+1029 LQHDKSQQSCA
-1042 RAKSLLVPLQLNNKK
+1042 RAKSLLEPLQRKDKK
-1057 PQYIQPYARALSCLN
+1057 PHHIQPYARALSCLN
-1072 ELEQHPE
+1072 ELDKHPE
-1079 LQQLLQKSAIVLT
+1079 LQKLLQKSAIVIT

>member
-52 IVSACW
+52 IVSLCW
-58 PQAEVGDNP
+58 PQTEVGDNP

-84 SSTYIETIRKRGY
+84 ASTYIETIRKRGY

-115 QSWQGGSPFPGLQ
+115 QSWLGGSPFPGLQ

-156 HYGRAF
+156 QYGRAF

-215 LASALLDWDLA
+215 LASALLDWEVA

-238 LADKVQHQMDW
+238 LADKLQHQMDW
-249 VLQSCKKALLSQSKS
+249 VLQSCKKALQNQNESKS
-264 QHQQESKVRFAIF
+264 RFAIF

-288 LFSDEERLLFIDR
+288 LFSEEERLLFIDR

-306 TSGFVLVLSACR
+306 TSGLVLVLSACR

-325 VNHASLM
+325 VTYPSLM

-342 LAPPGRAELLQM
+342 LAPPGRADLLQM

-361 ANLSWDIDP
+361 ANLSWDLDP
-370 NTAIPLDELLCS
+370 NTAVPLDELLCS

-434 AMLSTAEKDSLPRVL
+434 AQLSTAEKDSLPRVL

-459 QSITSRTALWQQ
+459 QSVTSRTALWQQ
-471 LQNDAERALVNAMV
+471 LQNDAERALVQAMV

-495 NELPCFSI
+495 NAVPCFSI

-509 RRWPRATN
+509 RRWPRATA
-517 WIAEHHQSLSVKSR
+517 WIAEHHQGLSVKSR

-558 AQQLAHNGFFT
+558 AQQLAQNGFFA
-569 LDTNEQ
+569 LDANEQ
-575 AFILASGKRSKLL
+575 AFILASGKKAKLV

-607 LMSFRSFEAEKQA
+607 LMSFRSFEAEKLA

-659 EYFSDFSDANNDQ
+659 EYFSDFSDAEKDH

-693 YSRDK
+693 YSRGK
-698 IDEAKTALLAA
+698 TDEAKTALVAA
-709 REKLAPV
+709 REKLLPV

-740 QYDANNWPGVKPEF
+740 QYDAKNWLAVKPEF

-801 FDESLNLKLLAKVK
+801 FNESLNLKLLAKAK
-815 DPANTALIADIA
+815 DPTNTALIADIA
-827 DTRSWLASAAL
+827 DTRSWLASAASSDGD
-838 AKGDIH
+838 AK
-844 KAIAVHLQ
+844 KAITVHLQ
-852 IQAEF
+852 IQSEF
-857 ERMNNDIK
+857 ERLNKNVNA
-865 TDAYL
+865 DAYM
-870 LDKVFNSYSNLAEI
+870 LDRVFNSYSNLAAI
-884 YDYQGATKQAFELL
+884 YQYQGLDKQAFEQVYQAHALL
-898 YKAHITLERAV
+898 DRAV
-909 KQDPSNK
+909 KQDPDNRV
-916 DWQSSLFH
+916 WQGDLFH
-924 RKVLLMRLNAKLLD
+924 LRVWLVRLNSRLND
-938 PRVVYTPELLK
+938 PRINYTPDTLKQELERNK
-949 LELDKMKVEFDSE
+949 NEFDSE
-962 PAYLRVLSNLQFE
+962 QQYVRVYGNWLIQ
-975 SARYYQMKGQ
+975 SARYYQAIGLLQ
-985 STKSEDLTLQALAF
+985 KSADFTSQALAL
-999 YRELFAVESDN
+999 YQELYKVEPGNQKLAFAI
-1010 LRLAAT
+1010 
-1016 LAELELL
+1016 AETELL
-1023 QAIHYK
+1023 QAMHYK
-1029 SRLQHDKNQQSCS
+1029 TELQDKKSKQSCA
-1042 RAKSLLVPLQLNNKK
+1042 RARVLLEPLQLKDKK
-1057 PQYIQPYARALSCLN
+1057 PQYIQPYATALNCLN
-1072 ELEQHPE
+1072 ELDKYPE
-1079 LQQLLQKSAIVLT
+1079 LKQLLRKSALLLND
-1092 TF
+1092 F